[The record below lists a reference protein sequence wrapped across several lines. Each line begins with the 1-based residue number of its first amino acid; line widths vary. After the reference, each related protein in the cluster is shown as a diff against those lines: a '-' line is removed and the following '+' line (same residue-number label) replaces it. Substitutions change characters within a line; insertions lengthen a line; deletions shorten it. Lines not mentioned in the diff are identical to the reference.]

1 MTALTISH
9 LTHRYGKTLALDD
22 LSLTLPRGLT
32 VGLIGPDGVGKS
44 TLLGLIAGVR
54 AIQHGELHV
63 LGGDMR
69 QPADRLALS
78 HRIAYM
84 PQGLGRNLYPTLSV
98 YENIDFHAR
107 LFGLPAGERRA
118 RIRRLLDATGLA
130 PFPDRATGKLSGGM
144 KQKASLC
151 CALVH
156 SPDLLILDEPT
167 TGVDPL
173 SRRQFWALVRD
184 LQRETAGMTVLVAT
198 AYIEEA
204 EPFAQLWAMDAGKLL
219 VNAPTREVMAGH
231 ADLEEAYIRL
241 LPPEKQQ
248 GTGGLDLTPF
258 VPDPSLPPAI
268 EAHHLTKRFGDF
280 TSVDDVSFTIQQ
292 GEIFGFLGS
301 NGCGKSTTM
310 KMLTGL
316 LQATSGTAEL
326 LGAPVDAGSVAT
338 RMRVGYMSQAFSLYE
353 ELTVRQN
360 LTLHARLYRLG
371 ARGKAAIR
379 DALTQFDLADVADV
393 KPAAL
398 PLGIRQRL
406 QLAAACLHRPEVLI
420 LDEPTSGV
428 DPAARDMFWRHL
440 LRMSREDKI
449 TIFVTTHFMNEAARC
464 DRISFMH
471 QGRVLAV
478 GTPAELVAQYQAP
491 NLEEAFVQYLLLD
504 EAAQKHASAGTE
516 FLPAPTPT
524 LPHGGGSLSVEE
536 SPAVA
541 ESPAITIDNTS
552 AAAQSPAV
560 LPPPSQRSAAGEGW
574 GGGSARIPAS
584 DVETSS
590 DTTADESPTAPAS
603 PAILPP
609 SPCGG
614 GDGGGVRPHTAD
626 VHSSTDVGR
635 PFMADIE
642 NVGHK
647 CPTYDTA
654 DETLTSVP
662 RVTPPQPSPT
672 GGGSLSVEEGASGSP
687 NSDGEPP
694 AITIDN
700 TPTAPA
706 SPAILPPPS
715 QRSAA
720 GEGWGGGSVRISS
733 ADVETS
739 STTTANE
746 PPTAAPSPTEL
757 PPPPVGE
764 GWGGG
769 SKKSSVASFMSAETA
784 STTEEGLGGGSDRV
798 SATEAETTS
807 QETPAETT
815 PRVPLVTPPQPSP
828 TGGGGLTV
836 EESASAKAAATLPPP
851 QPSPA
856 ADAGA
861 SCEGGGYSAEEL
873 IAADEPPTTIS
884 DTPTTAQ
891 TPADLPPPPQ
901 RSAAGEGRG
910 GGSAHISTADVETS
924 STTTANEPPTVA
936 QSPTVLP
943 PPPVGEGWG
952 GGSKPTSVASFLNDA
967 ISVPETSSAEAT
979 ATLPPPPPSPAAD
992 AGASCEGGSY
1002 SFLPWLAT
1010 IRTFAIRE
1018 GKELLRDHVRT
1029 FFALFGPVILMTAVT
1044 WGVSFDVGNLAFA
1057 VRDRDQS
1064 AESRAIVEYFAGSSQ
1079 FHPLPPLTADAD
1091 IDTALESS
1099 SAKMIIDIPPSF
1111 GRDLL
1116 RGARPEI
1123 GFYLDGAESFNAASL
1138 TGYIASILGDYAR
1151 DQARAHGIALPPDA
1165 AQLVPRFRY
1174 NPDFKSILAIAP
1186 GVLMLALSLFPAMM
1200 AAVGVVREREI
1211 GSIANFY
1218 ASPASRLQFL
1228 LGKQLPYLAAA
1239 MLSFLILYLMMRYWF
1254 GVPLNGSAAALLSGT
1269 LLMCATT
1276 TATGLLVS
1284 CFTRSQVAAIFITA
1298 VGTVMPAMSFSGFLV
1313 PVSSLQGGAY
1323 IMGKILPSAWYA
1335 NLTTG
1340 TFTKGLGYP
1349 ELMREHLI
1357 LGSYY
1362 LLLLALA
1369 TANLKKQER

>member
-1 MTALTISH
+1 M
-9 LTHRYGKTLALDD
+9 
-22 LSLTLPRGLT
+22 
-32 VGLIGPDGVGKS
+32 
-44 TLLGLIAGVR
+44 
-54 AIQHGELHV
+54 
-63 LGGDMR
+63 
-69 QPADRLALS
+69 
-78 HRIAYM
+78 
-84 PQGLGRNLYPTLSV
+84 
-98 YENIDFHAR
+98 
-107 LFGLPAGERRA
+107 
-118 RIRRLLDATGLA
+118 
-130 PFPDRATGKLSGGM
+130 
-144 KQKASLC
+144 
-151 CALVH
+151 
-156 SPDLLILDEPT
+156 
-167 TGVDPL
+167 
-173 SRRQFWALVRD
+173 
-184 LQRETAGMTVLVAT
+184 
-198 AYIEEA
+198 
-204 EPFAQLWAMDAGKLL
+204 
-219 VNAPTREVMAGH
+219 
-231 ADLEEAYIRL
+231 
-241 LPPEKQQ
+241 
-248 GTGGLDLTPF
+248 TPF
-258 VPDPSLPPAI
+258 VADPSLPPAI
-268 EAHHLTKRFGDF
+268 EAHGLTKRFGDF
-280 TSVDDVSFTIQQ
+280 TSVDNVSFTIQQ

-360 LTLHARLYRLG
+360 LALHARLYRLG
-371 ARGKAAIR
+371 ARSKAAIR

-504 EAAQKHASAGTE
+504 EAAQKEKAGE
-516 FLPAPTPT
+516 TPT
-524 LPHGGGSLSVEE
+524 
-536 SPAVA
+536 
-541 ESPAITIDNTS
+541 
-552 AAAQSPAV
+552 AAQSPAVLPPPLQRSAAGEGWGGGSVRTSSADVETSSATTPNEPPTAAQSPTVLPPPPVGEGWGGGSKKSSVASFTSAETASTTEEGLEGGSEHAPTTNAGLHSDTESAPPQAVNPSLPRPSPTGGGGLTVEEGTSDSTISDNEPPAITAGDTPTAAQSSTDLPPPQPSPAADASASCEGGGYTATESATANEPPAIIADDTPTAAQSPTV

-574 GGGSARIPAS
+574 GGGSARISSA

-590 DTTADESPTAPAS
+590 AITANEPPTAAQSPT
-603 PAILPP
+603 
-609 SPCGG
+609 
-614 GDGGGVRPHTAD
+614 V
-626 VHSSTDVGR
+626 
-635 PFMADIE
+635 
-642 NVGHK
+642 
-647 CPTYDTA
+647 
-654 DETLTSVP
+654 
-662 RVTPPQPSPT
+662 Q
-672 GGGSLSVEEGASGSP
+672 
-687 NSDGEPP
+687 
-694 AITIDN
+694 
-700 TPTAPA
+700 
-706 SPAILPPPS
+706 PPPS

-720 GEGWGGGSVRISS
+720 GEGWGGSSARISS

-739 STTTANE
+739 SATTANE
-746 PPTAAPSPTEL
+746 PPTAAPSPAEL

-764 GWGGG
+764 GGGGG
-769 SKKSSVASFMSAETA
+769 SKQSSAASFQS
-784 STTEEGLGGGSDRV
+784 L
-798 SATEAETTS
+798 
-807 QETPAETT
+807 
-815 PRVPLVTPPQPSP
+815 
-828 TGGGGLTV
+828 
-836 EESASAKAAATLPPP
+836 
-851 QPSPA
+851 
-856 ADAGA
+856 
-861 SCEGGGYSAEEL
+861 
-873 IAADEPPTTIS
+873 
-884 DTPTTAQ
+884 
-891 TPADLPPPPQ
+891 
-901 RSAAGEGRG
+901 RG
-910 GGSAHISTADVETS
+910 
-924 STTTANEPPTVA
+924 
-936 QSPTVLP
+936 
-943 PPPVGEGWG
+943 
-952 GGSKPTSVASFLNDA
+952 
-967 ISVPETSSAEAT
+967 
-979 ATLPPPPPSPAAD
+979 
-992 AGASCEGGSY
+992 
-1002 SFLPWLAT
+1002 WLAT

-1044 WGVSFDVGNLAFA
+1044 WGVSFDIGNLAFA

-1079 FHPLPPLTADAD
+1079 FHQLPPLTADAD
-1091 IDTALESS
+1091 IDAALESS

-1123 GFYLDGAESFNAASL
+1123 GFYLDGAESFNASNL

-1151 DQARAHGIALPPDA
+1151 DQAHAHGTRLPPDA
-1165 AQLVPRFRY
+1165 TQLVPRFRY

-1340 TFTKGLGYP
+1340 TFVKGLGYP
-1349 ELMREHLI
+1349 DLVREHFI
-1357 LGSYY
+1357 LGGYY
-1362 LLLLALA
+1362 LIILTLAVL
-1369 TANLKKQER
+1369 NLKKQER

>member
-44 TLLGLIAGVR
+44 TLLALIAGVR
-54 AIQHGELHV
+54 RIQSGELHV

-69 QPADRLALS
+69 KPADRQALS

-107 LFGLPAGERRA
+107 LFGLPARERRA
-118 RIRRLLDATGLA
+118 RIARLLEATGLA

-156 SPDLLILDEPT
+156 APDLLILDEPT

-173 SRRQFWALVRD
+173 SRRQFWALVAD

-231 ADLEEAYIRL
+231 ANLEDAYIRL

-258 VPDPSLPPAI
+258 VADPSLPPAI

-280 TSVDDVSFTIQQ
+280 TSVDNVSFTIQQ

-360 LTLHARLYRLG
+360 LALHARLYRLG
-371 ARGKAAIR
+371 ARSKAAIR

-393 KPAAL
+393 KPSAL

-516 FLPAPTPT
+516 FPPAPTPT
-524 LPHGGGSLSVEE
+524 LPHGGGGLTVEE
-536 SPAVA
+536 GTSDSTISDNEP
-541 ESPAITIDNTS
+541 PAITAGDTPT
-552 AAAQSPAV
+552 AAQSSTDLPPPQPSPAADASASCEGGGYTATESATANEPPAIVTGDTPTTAPSPAV
-560 LPPPSQRSAAGEGW
+560 LPPPLQRSAAGEGW
-574 GGGSARIPAS
+574 GGGSARI
-584 DVETSS
+584 
-590 DTTADESPTAPAS
+590 
-603 PAILPP
+603 
-609 SPCGG
+609 
-614 GDGGGVRPHTAD
+614 
-626 VHSSTDVGR
+626 
-635 PFMADIE
+635 
-642 NVGHK
+642 
-647 CPTYDTA
+647 
-654 DETLTSVP
+654 
-662 RVTPPQPSPT
+662 
-672 GGGSLSVEEGASGSP
+672 
-687 NSDGEPP
+687 
-694 AITIDN
+694 
-700 TPTAPA
+700 
-706 SPAILPPPS
+706 
-715 QRSAA
+715 
-720 GEGWGGGSVRISS
+720 SS

-739 STTTANE
+739 SATTANE
-746 PPTAAPSPTEL
+746 PPTAAQSPTVQ

-784 STTEEGLGGGSDRV
+784 STTEEGLEGGSEHAPTTNAGLHSDTE
-798 SATEAETTS
+798 SA
-807 QETPAETT
+807 
-815 PRVPLVTPPQPSP
+815 PPQAVNPSLPPPRPYP

-836 EESASAKAAATLPPP
+836 EEGTSDSTISDNEPPAITAGDTPTAAQSSTDLPPP

-856 ADAGA
+856 ADASA
-861 SCEGGGYSAEEL
+861 SCEGGGYTATESAT
-873 IAADEPPTTIS
+873 ANEPPAIIAD
-884 DTPTTAQ
+884 DTPTTAPS
-891 TPADLPPPPQ
+891 PA
-901 RSAAGEGRG
+901 E
-910 GGSAHISTADVETS
+910 
-924 STTTANEPPTVA
+924 
-936 QSPTVLP
+936 LP
-943 PPPVGEGWG
+943 PPPVGEGGG
-952 GGSKPTSVASFLNDA
+952 GGSKQSSAASFQSLR
-967 ISVPETSSAEAT
+967 
-979 ATLPPPPPSPAAD
+979 
-992 AGASCEGGSY
+992 G
-1002 SFLPWLAT
+1002 WLAT

-1064 AESRAIVEYFAGSSQ
+1064 AESRAITEYFSGSPH
-1079 FHPLPPLTADAD
+1079 FRELPPLAADTD
-1091 IDTALESS
+1091 IDAALESS
-1099 SAKMIIDIPPSF
+1099 SAKMVIDIPPAF

-1116 RGARPEI
+1116 RGTRPEI
-1123 GFYLDGAESFNAASL
+1123 GFYLDGAESFNASNL

-1151 DQARAHGIALPPDA
+1151 DQAHAHGIRLPPDA

-1340 TFTKGLGYP
+1340 TFVKGLGYP
-1349 ELMREHLI
+1349 DLVREHLI
-1357 LGSYY
+1357 LGGYY
-1362 LLLLALA
+1362 LIILTLAVL
-1369 TANLKKQER
+1369 NLKKQER

>member
-9 LTHRYGKTLALDD
+9 LTHRYGKTLALND

-44 TLLGLIAGVR
+44 TLLALIAGVR
-54 AIQHGELHV
+54 RIQSGELHV

-69 QPADRLALS
+69 KPADRQALS

-107 LFGLPAGERRA
+107 LFGLPARERRA
-118 RIRRLLDATGLA
+118 RIARLLEATGLA

-144 KQKASLC
+144 EQKASLC

-156 SPDLLILDEPT
+156 APDLLILDEPT

-173 SRRQFWALVRD
+173 SRRQFWALVAD
-184 LQRETAGMTVLVAT
+184 LQRETVGMTVLVAT

-231 ADLEEAYIRL
+231 TNLEDAYIRL

-258 VPDPSLPPAI
+258 VADPRLPPAI
-268 EAHHLTKRFGDF
+268 EAHGLTKRFGDF
-280 TSVDDVSFTIQQ
+280 TSVDNVSFTIQQ

-360 LTLHARLYRLG
+360 LALHARLYRLG
-371 ARGKAAIR
+371 ARSKAAIR

-504 EAAQKHASAGTE
+504 EAAQKEKAGE
-516 FLPAPTPT
+516 TPT
-524 LPHGGGSLSVEE
+524 
-536 SPAVA
+536 
-541 ESPAITIDNTS
+541 
-552 AAAQSPAV
+552 AAQSPAV
-560 LPPPSQRSAAGEGW
+560 LPPPLQRSAAGEGW
-574 GGGSARIPAS
+574 GGGSVRTSSA

-590 DTTADESPTAPAS
+590 ATTANEPSTAAPSPTE
-603 PAILPP
+603 LPP
-609 SPCGG
+609 PPVGEGRGG
-614 GDGGGVRPHTAD
+614 GSKKSSVASFMSAETASTTEEGLGGGSEHAPTTNAGL
-626 VHSSTDVGR
+626 HS
-635 PFMADIE
+635 
-642 NVGHK
+642 
-647 CPTYDTA
+647 DTESA
-654 DETLTSVP
+654 
-662 RVTPPQPSPT
+662 PPQAVNPSLPPPRPSPT
-672 GGGSLSVEEGASGSP
+672 GGGGFTVEESASAEAAATLPPPQPSP
-687 NSDGEPP
+687 AADASASCEGGGYTATESATANEPP
-694 AITIDN
+694 AIIADD
-700 TPTAPA
+700 TPTAA
-706 SPAILPPPS
+706 QSPTVQPPPS

-739 STTTANE
+739 SATTANE
-746 PPTAAPSPTEL
+746 PPTAAQSPTVL
-757 PPPPVGE
+757 PPPSQRSAAGE

-769 SKKSSVASFMSAETA
+769 SARISS
-784 STTEEGLGGGSDRV
+784 
-798 SATEAETTS
+798 
-807 QETPAETT
+807 
-815 PRVPLVTPPQPSP
+815 
-828 TGGGGLTV
+828 
-836 EESASAKAAATLPPP
+836 
-851 QPSPA
+851 
-856 ADAGA
+856 
-861 SCEGGGYSAEEL
+861 
-873 IAADEPPTTIS
+873 
-884 DTPTTAQ
+884 
-891 TPADLPPPPQ
+891 
-901 RSAAGEGRG
+901 
-910 GGSAHISTADVETS
+910 ADVETS
-924 STTTANEPPTVA
+924 SATTANEPPTAA

-943 PPPVGEGWG
+943 PPPVGEGGG
-952 GGSKPTSVASFLNDA
+952 GGSKQSSAASFQSLR
-967 ISVPETSSAEAT
+967 
-979 ATLPPPPPSPAAD
+979 
-992 AGASCEGGSY
+992 G
-1002 SFLPWLAT
+1002 WLAT

-1079 FHPLPPLTADAD
+1079 FHQLPPLTADAD

-1116 RGARPEI
+1116 RGERPEI

-1151 DQARAHGIALPPDA
+1151 DQAHAHGIRLPPDA

-1254 GVPLNGSAAALLSGT
+1254 GVPLNGSAAALLTGT

-1340 TFTKGLGYP
+1340 TFVKGLGYP
-1349 ELMREHLI
+1349 DLVREHFI
-1357 LGSYY
+1357 LGGYY
-1362 LLLLALA
+1362 LIILTLAVL
-1369 TANLKKQER
+1369 NLKKQER

>member
-9 LTHRYGKTLALDD
+9 LTHRYGKTLALND

-44 TLLGLIAGVR
+44 TLLALIAGVR
-54 AIQHGELHV
+54 RIQSGELHV

-69 QPADRLALS
+69 KPADRQALS

-107 LFGLPAGERRA
+107 LFGLPARERRA
-118 RIRRLLDATGLA
+118 RIARLLEATGLA

-156 SPDLLILDEPT
+156 APDLLILDEPT

-173 SRRQFWALVRD
+173 SRRQFWALVAD

-231 ADLEEAYIRL
+231 TNLEDAYIRL

-258 VPDPSLPPAI
+258 VADPSLPPAI
-268 EAHHLTKRFGDF
+268 EAHGLTKRFGDF
-280 TSVDDVSFTIQQ
+280 TSVDNVSFTIQQ

-360 LTLHARLYRLG
+360 LALHARLYRLG
-371 ARGKAAIR
+371 ARSKAAIR

-393 KPAAL
+393 KPSAL

-504 EAAQKHASAGTE
+504 EAAQKEKAGE
-516 FLPAPTPT
+516 TPT
-524 LPHGGGSLSVEE
+524 
-536 SPAVA
+536 
-541 ESPAITIDNTS
+541 
-552 AAAQSPAV
+552 AAPSPAV
-560 LPPPSQRSAAGEGW
+560 LPP
-574 GGGSARIPAS
+574 
-584 DVETSS
+584 
-590 DTTADESPTAPAS
+590 
-603 PAILPP
+603 LP
-609 SPCGG
+609 
-614 GDGGGVRPHTAD
+614 V
-626 VHSSTDVGR
+626 
-635 PFMADIE
+635 
-642 NVGHK
+642 
-647 CPTYDTA
+647 
-654 DETLTSVP
+654 
-662 RVTPPQPSPT
+662 
-672 GGGSLSVEEGASGSP
+672 
-687 NSDGEPP
+687 
-694 AITIDN
+694 
-700 TPTAPA
+700 
-706 SPAILPPPS
+706 
-715 QRSAA
+715 

-739 STTTANE
+739 AATTANE

-784 STTEEGLGGGSDRV
+784 STTEEGLGGGSEHAPTTNAGLHSDTE
-798 SATEAETTS
+798 SA
-807 QETPAETT
+807 
-815 PRVPLVTPPQPSP
+815 PPQAVNPSLPPPRPSP
-828 TGGGGLTV
+828 TGGGGFTV
-836 EESASAKAAATLPPP
+836 EESASAEAAATLPPP

-856 ADAGA
+856 ADASA
-861 SCEGGGYSAEEL
+861 SCEGGGYTATESA
-873 IAADEPPTTIS
+873 
-884 DTPTTAQ
+884 
-891 TPADLPPPPQ
+891 
-901 RSAAGEGRG
+901 
-910 GGSAHISTADVETS
+910 
-924 STTTANEPPTVA
+924 TANEPSAIIADDTPTAA

-943 PPPVGEGWG
+943 PPSQRSAAGEGWG
-952 GGSKPTSVASFLNDA
+952 GSSAR
-967 ISVPETSSAEAT
+967 ISSADVETSAATTANEPPTAAPPPAE
-979 ATLPPPPPSPAAD
+979 LPPPPV
-992 AGASCEGGSY
+992 GEGGGGGSKQSSAA
-1002 SFLPWLAT
+1002 SFQSLRGWLAT

-1079 FHPLPPLTADAD
+1079 FHQLPPLTADAD
-1091 IDTALESS
+1091 IDAALESS
-1099 SAKMIIDIPPSF
+1099 SAKMIIDIPPAF

-1123 GFYLDGAESFNAASL
+1123 GFYLDGAESFNASNL

-1151 DQARAHGIALPPDA
+1151 DQAHAHGIRLPPDA

-1254 GVPLNGSAAALLSGT
+1254 GVPLNGSAAALLTGT

-1340 TFTKGLGYP
+1340 TFVKGLGY
-1349 ELMREHLI
+1349 LDLVREHLI
-1357 LGSYY
+1357 LGGYY
-1362 LLLLALA
+1362 LIILTLAVL
-1369 TANLKKQER
+1369 NLKKQER

>member
-9 LTHRYGKTLALDD
+9 LTHRYGKTLALND

-44 TLLGLIAGVR
+44 TLLALIAGVR
-54 AIQHGELHV
+54 RIQSGELHV

-69 QPADRLALS
+69 KPADRQALS

-107 LFGLPAGERRA
+107 LFGLPARERRA
-118 RIRRLLDATGLA
+118 RIARLLEATGLA

-156 SPDLLILDEPT
+156 APDLLILDEPT

-173 SRRQFWALVRD
+173 SRRQFWALVAD

-231 ADLEEAYIRL
+231 TNLEDAYIRL

-258 VPDPSLPPAI
+258 VPDPRLPPAI
-268 EAHHLTKRFGDF
+268 EAHGLTKRFGDF
-280 TSVDDVSFTIQQ
+280 TSVDNVSFTIQQ

-360 LTLHARLYRLG
+360 LALHARLYRLG
-371 ARGKAAIR
+371 ARSKAAIKE
-379 DALTQFDLADVADV
+379 ALEQFDLADVADV
-393 KPAAL
+393 KPSAL

-524 LPHGGGSLSVEE
+524 LPHGGGGLTVEE
-536 SPAVA
+536 GTSDSTISDNEPPTIIASDTPTAAQSSTDLPPPQPSPAA
-541 ESPAITIDNTS
+541 DASASCEGGGYTATESATANEPPAIIADDTPT
-552 AAAQSPAV
+552 AAQSPTV

-574 GGGSARIPAS
+574 GGGSARI
-584 DVETSS
+584 
-590 DTTADESPTAPAS
+590 
-603 PAILPP
+603 
-609 SPCGG
+609 
-614 GDGGGVRPHTAD
+614 
-626 VHSSTDVGR
+626 
-635 PFMADIE
+635 
-642 NVGHK
+642 
-647 CPTYDTA
+647 
-654 DETLTSVP
+654 
-662 RVTPPQPSPT
+662 
-672 GGGSLSVEEGASGSP
+672 
-687 NSDGEPP
+687 
-694 AITIDN
+694 
-700 TPTAPA
+700 
-706 SPAILPPPS
+706 
-715 QRSAA
+715 
-720 GEGWGGGSVRISS
+720 SS

-739 STTTANE
+739 SATTANE
-746 PPTAAPSPTEL
+746 PPTAAPPPAEL

-764 GWGGG
+764 GGGGG
-769 SKKSSVASFMSAETA
+769 SKQSSAASFQS
-784 STTEEGLGGGSDRV
+784 L
-798 SATEAETTS
+798 
-807 QETPAETT
+807 
-815 PRVPLVTPPQPSP
+815 
-828 TGGGGLTV
+828 
-836 EESASAKAAATLPPP
+836 
-851 QPSPA
+851 
-856 ADAGA
+856 
-861 SCEGGGYSAEEL
+861 
-873 IAADEPPTTIS
+873 
-884 DTPTTAQ
+884 
-891 TPADLPPPPQ
+891 
-901 RSAAGEGRG
+901 RG
-910 GGSAHISTADVETS
+910 
-924 STTTANEPPTVA
+924 
-936 QSPTVLP
+936 
-943 PPPVGEGWG
+943 
-952 GGSKPTSVASFLNDA
+952 
-967 ISVPETSSAEAT
+967 
-979 ATLPPPPPSPAAD
+979 
-992 AGASCEGGSY
+992 
-1002 SFLPWLAT
+1002 WLAT

-1079 FHPLPPLTADAD
+1079 FHQLPPLAADAD

-1099 SAKMIIDIPPSF
+1099 AAKMIIDIPPSF

-1123 GFYLDGAESFNAASL
+1123 GFYLDGAESFNASNL

-1151 DQARAHGIALPPDA
+1151 DQAHAHGIRLPPDA

-1340 TFTKGLGYP
+1340 TFVKGLGYP
-1349 ELMREHLI
+1349 DLVREHLI

>member
-44 TLLGLIAGVR
+44 TLLALIAGVR
-54 AIQHGELHV
+54 RIQSGELHV

-69 QPADRLALS
+69 KPADRQALS

-107 LFGLPAGERRA
+107 LFGLPARERRA
-118 RIRRLLDATGLA
+118 RIARLLEATGLA

-144 KQKASLC
+144 KHKASLC

-156 SPDLLILDEPT
+156 APDLLILDEPT

-173 SRRQFWALVRD
+173 SRRQFWALVAD

-231 ADLEEAYIRL
+231 ANLEEAYIRL

-258 VPDPSLPPAI
+258 VPDPRLPPAI
-268 EAHHLTKRFGDF
+268 EAHGLTKRFGDF
-280 TSVDDVSFTIQQ
+280 TSVDNVSFTIQQ

-360 LTLHARLYRLG
+360 LALHARLYRLG
-371 ARGKAAIR
+371 ARSKAAIR

-524 LPHGGGSLSVEE
+524 LPHGGGGLTVEE
-536 SPAVA
+536 GTSDSTISDNEPPTIIVSDTPTAAQSSTDLPPPQPSPAA
-541 ESPAITIDNTS
+541 DASASCEGGGYTATESATANEPPAIVTGDTPT
-552 AAAQSPAV
+552 AAQSPTV
-560 LPPPSQRSAAGEGW
+560 QPPPSQRSAAGEGW
-574 GGGSARIPAS
+574 GGGSARI
-584 DVETSS
+584 
-590 DTTADESPTAPAS
+590 
-603 PAILPP
+603 
-609 SPCGG
+609 
-614 GDGGGVRPHTAD
+614 
-626 VHSSTDVGR
+626 
-635 PFMADIE
+635 
-642 NVGHK
+642 
-647 CPTYDTA
+647 
-654 DETLTSVP
+654 
-662 RVTPPQPSPT
+662 
-672 GGGSLSVEEGASGSP
+672 
-687 NSDGEPP
+687 
-694 AITIDN
+694 
-700 TPTAPA
+700 
-706 SPAILPPPS
+706 
-715 QRSAA
+715 
-720 GEGWGGGSVRISS
+720 SS

-739 STTTANE
+739 SATTANE
-746 PPTAAPSPTEL
+746 PPTAAPSPAEL

-764 GWGGG
+764 GGGGG
-769 SKKSSVASFMSAETA
+769 SKQSSAASFQS
-784 STTEEGLGGGSDRV
+784 L
-798 SATEAETTS
+798 
-807 QETPAETT
+807 
-815 PRVPLVTPPQPSP
+815 
-828 TGGGGLTV
+828 
-836 EESASAKAAATLPPP
+836 
-851 QPSPA
+851 
-856 ADAGA
+856 
-861 SCEGGGYSAEEL
+861 
-873 IAADEPPTTIS
+873 
-884 DTPTTAQ
+884 
-891 TPADLPPPPQ
+891 
-901 RSAAGEGRG
+901 RG
-910 GGSAHISTADVETS
+910 
-924 STTTANEPPTVA
+924 
-936 QSPTVLP
+936 
-943 PPPVGEGWG
+943 
-952 GGSKPTSVASFLNDA
+952 
-967 ISVPETSSAEAT
+967 
-979 ATLPPPPPSPAAD
+979 
-992 AGASCEGGSY
+992 
-1002 SFLPWLAT
+1002 WLAT

-1064 AESRAIVEYFAGSSQ
+1064 AESRAITEYFSGSPH
-1079 FHPLPPLTADAD
+1079 FRELPPLAADAD
-1091 IDTALESS
+1091 IDAALESS
-1099 SAKMIIDIPPSF
+1099 SAKMVIDIPP
-1111 GRDLL
+1111 
-1116 RGARPEI
+1116 A
-1123 GFYLDGAESFNAASL
+1123 NASNL

-1151 DQARAHGIALPPDA
+1151 DQAHAHGIRLPPDA

-1254 GVPLNGSAAALLSGT
+1254 GVPLNGSAAALLTGT

-1340 TFTKGLGYP
+1340 TFVKGLGYP
-1349 ELMREHLI
+1349 DLVREHFI
-1357 LGSYY
+1357 LGGYY
-1362 LLLLALA
+1362 LIILTLAVL
-1369 TANLKKQER
+1369 NLKKQER

>member
-1 MTALTISH
+1 MTALTIEH

-54 AIQHGELHV
+54 QLQQGELHV

-69 QPADRLALS
+69 KPADRLALS

-107 LFGLPAGERRA
+107 LFGLPARERRA

-173 SRRQFWALVRD
+173 SRRQFWALVHD
-184 LQRETAGMTVLVAT
+184 LQQETAGMTVLVAT

-231 ADLEEAYIRL
+231 ANLEEAYIRL

-258 VPDPSLPPAI
+258 VADPSLPPAI

-371 ARGKAAIR
+371 ARGKAAIKE
-379 DALTQFDLADVADV
+379 ALEQFDLVDVADT
-393 KPAAL
+393 KPATL

-471 QGRVLAV
+471 QGRVLAI
-478 GTPAELVAQYQAP
+478 GTPAELVAQYHAP

-504 EAAQKHASAGTE
+504 EAARKNATE
-516 FLPAPTPT
+516 TETTP
-524 LPHGGGSLSVEE
+524 H
-536 SPAVA
+536 
-541 ESPAITIDNTS
+541 
-552 AAAQSPAV
+552 
-560 LPPPSQRSAAGEGW
+560 
-574 GGGSARIPAS
+574 
-584 DVETSS
+584 ETSTE
-590 DTTADESPTAPAS
+590 TTP
-603 PAILPP
+603 
-609 SPCGG
+609 
-614 GDGGGVRPHTAD
+614 
-626 VHSSTDVGR
+626 
-635 PFMADIE
+635 
-642 NVGHK
+642 
-647 CPTYDTA
+647 
-654 DETLTSVP
+654 SVP
-662 RVTPPQPSPT
+662 PVTPPQPFLSLRASCSSPT
-672 GGGSLSVEEGASGSP
+672 GGGSLSVEEG
-687 NSDGEPP
+687 
-694 AITIDN
+694 T
-700 TPTAPA
+700 
-706 SPAILPPPS
+706 
-715 QRSAA
+715 
-720 GEGWGGGSVRISS
+720 
-733 ADVETS
+733 
-739 STTTANE
+739 
-746 PPTAAPSPTEL
+746 
-757 PPPPVGE
+757 
-764 GWGGG
+764 
-769 SKKSSVASFMSAETA
+769 SAE
-784 STTEEGLGGGSDRV
+784 
-798 SATEAETTS
+798 
-807 QETPAETT
+807 
-815 PRVPLVTPPQPSP
+815 
-828 TGGGGLTV
+828 
-836 EESASAKAAATLPPP
+836 AAATLPPP

-910 GGSAHISTADVETS
+910 GGIVRISSADVETS
-924 STTTANEPPTVA
+924 SATTANEPPTA
-936 QSPTVLP
+936 APSPAELP
-943 PPPVGEGWG
+943 PPPVGEGGG
-952 GGSKPTSVASFLNDA
+952 GGSKKSSAASFQSLR
-967 ISVPETSSAEAT
+967 
-979 ATLPPPPPSPAAD
+979 
-992 AGASCEGGSY
+992 G
-1002 SFLPWLAT
+1002 WLAT

-1044 WGVSFDVGNLAFA
+1044 WGVSFDVGSLAFA

-1064 AESRAIVEYFAGSSQ
+1064 AESRSIVKYFAGSSQ
-1079 FHPLPPLTADAD
+1079 FHPLPALAQDAD
-1091 IDTALESS
+1091 IDAVLESS
-1099 SAKMIIDIPPSF
+1099 NAKMIINIPPSF

-1116 RGARPEI
+1116 RGERPEI
-1123 GFYLDGAESFNAASL
+1123 GFYLDGAESFNASNL

-1151 DQARAHGIALPPDA
+1151 DQARAHGISLPPDA

-1239 MLSFLILYLMMRYWF
+1239 MTSFLILYLMMRYWF
-1254 GVPLNGSAAALLSGT
+1254 GVPLNGSAAALISGT
-1269 LLMCATT
+1269 FLMCCTT

-1323 IMGKILPSAWYA
+1323 VMGKILPSAWYA

-1349 ELMREHLI
+1349 ELYREHLI

-1369 TANLKKQER
+1369 TLNLKKQER

>member
-9 LTHRYGKTLALDD
+9 LTHRYGKTLALND

-44 TLLGLIAGVR
+44 TLLALIAGVR
-54 AIQHGELHV
+54 RIQSGELHV

-69 QPADRLALS
+69 KPADRQALS

-107 LFGLPAGERRA
+107 LFGLPARERRA
-118 RIRRLLDATGLA
+118 RIARLLEATGLA

-156 SPDLLILDEPT
+156 APDLLILDEPT

-173 SRRQFWALVRD
+173 SRRQFWALVAD

-231 ADLEEAYIRL
+231 THLEDAYIRL

-258 VPDPSLPPAI
+258 VADPSLPPAI
-268 EAHHLTKRFGDF
+268 EAHGLTKRFGDF
-280 TSVDDVSFTIQQ
+280 TSVDNVSFTIQQ

-360 LTLHARLYRLG
+360 LALHARLYRLG
-371 ARGKAAIR
+371 ARSKAAIR

-516 FLPAPTPT
+516 FPPAPTPT
-524 LPHGGGSLSVEE
+524 LPHGGGGLTVEE
-536 SPAVA
+536 GTSD
-541 ESPAITIDNTS
+541 STISDNEPPTIIAS
-552 AAAQSPAV
+552 DTPTAAQS
-560 LPPPSQRSAAGEGW
+560 
-574 GGGSARIPAS
+574 
-584 DVETSS
+584 
-590 DTTADESPTAPAS
+590 
-603 PAILPP
+603 
-609 SPCGG
+609 
-614 GDGGGVRPHTAD
+614 
-626 VHSSTDVGR
+626 STDL
-635 PFMADIE
+635 P
-642 NVGHK
+642 
-647 CPTYDTA
+647 
-654 DETLTSVP
+654 
-662 RVTPPQPSPT
+662 PPQPSPAADASASCE
-672 GGGSLSVEEGASGSP
+672 GGGYTATESATA
-687 NSDGEPP
+687 NEPP
-694 AITIDN
+694 AIIASDTPTTAQSSTDLPPPQPSPAADASASCEGGGYTATESATANEPPAIIADD
-700 TPTAPA
+700 TPTAAP
-706 SPAILPPPS
+706 SPTVLPPPS

-739 STTTANE
+739 SATTANE
-746 PPTAAPSPTEL
+746 PPTAAQSPTVLPPPSQRSAAGEGWGGGSVRISSADVETSSATTANELPTAAPSPAEL

-764 GWGGG
+764 GGGGG
-769 SKKSSVASFMSAETA
+769 SKQSSAASFQS
-784 STTEEGLGGGSDRV
+784 L
-798 SATEAETTS
+798 
-807 QETPAETT
+807 
-815 PRVPLVTPPQPSP
+815 
-828 TGGGGLTV
+828 
-836 EESASAKAAATLPPP
+836 
-851 QPSPA
+851 
-856 ADAGA
+856 
-861 SCEGGGYSAEEL
+861 
-873 IAADEPPTTIS
+873 
-884 DTPTTAQ
+884 
-891 TPADLPPPPQ
+891 
-901 RSAAGEGRG
+901 RG
-910 GGSAHISTADVETS
+910 
-924 STTTANEPPTVA
+924 
-936 QSPTVLP
+936 
-943 PPPVGEGWG
+943 
-952 GGSKPTSVASFLNDA
+952 
-967 ISVPETSSAEAT
+967 
-979 ATLPPPPPSPAAD
+979 
-992 AGASCEGGSY
+992 
-1002 SFLPWLAT
+1002 WLAT

-1064 AESRAIVEYFAGSSQ
+1064 AESRAITEYFSGSPH
-1079 FHPLPPLTADAD
+1079 FRELPPLAADAD
-1091 IDTALESS
+1091 IDAALESS
-1099 SAKMIIDIPPSF
+1099 SAKMVIDIPPAF

-1116 RGARPEI
+1116 RGTRPEI
-1123 GFYLDGAESFNAASL
+1123 GFYLDGAESFNASNL

-1151 DQARAHGIALPPDA
+1151 DQAHAHGIRLPPDA

-1254 GVPLNGSAAALLSGT
+1254 GVPLNGSAAALLTGT

-1313 PVSSLQGGAY
+1313 PISSLQGGAY

-1340 TFTKGLGYP
+1340 TFVKGLGYP
-1349 ELMREHLI
+1349 DLVREHFI
-1357 LGSYY
+1357 LGGYY
-1362 LLLLALA
+1362 FIILTLAVL
-1369 TANLKKQER
+1369 NLKKQER

>member
-9 LTHRYGKTLALDD
+9 LTHRYGKTLALND

-44 TLLGLIAGVR
+44 TLLALIAGVR
-54 AIQHGELHV
+54 RIQSGELHV

-69 QPADRLALS
+69 KPADRQALS

-107 LFGLPAGERRA
+107 LFGLPARERHA
-118 RIRRLLDATGLA
+118 RIARLLEATGLA

-156 SPDLLILDEPT
+156 APDLLILDEPT

-231 ADLEEAYIRL
+231 ANLEAAYIRL

-258 VPDPSLPPAI
+258 VADPRLPPAI
-268 EAHHLTKRFGDF
+268 EAHGLTKRFGDF
-280 TSVDDVSFTIQQ
+280 TSVDNVSFTIQQ

-360 LTLHARLYRLG
+360 LALHARLYRLG
-371 ARGKAAIR
+371 ARSKAAIR

-393 KPAAL
+393 KPSAL

-504 EAAQKHASAGTE
+504 EAAQKEKAGE
-516 FLPAPTPT
+516 TPT
-524 LPHGGGSLSVEE
+524 AAQSPTVQPPPSQRSAAGEGWGGGSARISSADVETSSATTANEPPTAAPSPTELPPPPVGEGGGGGSKKSSVASFMSAETASTTEE
-536 SPAVA
+536 GLEGGSEHAPTTNAGLHSDTESAPPQAVNPSLPPPRPSPAA
-541 ESPAITIDNTS
+541 DASASCEGGGYTATESATANEPPAITASDTPTAAQSSTDLPPPQPSPAADASASCEGGGYTATESATANEPPAIVTGDTP
-552 AAAQSPAV
+552 AAAQSPTV

-574 GGGSARIPAS
+574 GGGSARISSA

-590 DTTADESPTAPAS
+590 ATTANEPPTAAQSPT
-603 PAILPP
+603 
-609 SPCGG
+609 
-614 GDGGGVRPHTAD
+614 V
-626 VHSSTDVGR
+626 
-635 PFMADIE
+635 
-642 NVGHK
+642 
-647 CPTYDTA
+647 
-654 DETLTSVP
+654 
-662 RVTPPQPSPT
+662 Q
-672 GGGSLSVEEGASGSP
+672 
-687 NSDGEPP
+687 
-694 AITIDN
+694 
-700 TPTAPA
+700 
-706 SPAILPPPS
+706 PPPS

-739 STTTANE
+739 SATTANE
-746 PPTAAPSPTEL
+746 PPTAAPSPAEL

-764 GWGGG
+764 GGGGG
-769 SKKSSVASFMSAETA
+769 SKQSSAASFQS
-784 STTEEGLGGGSDRV
+784 L
-798 SATEAETTS
+798 
-807 QETPAETT
+807 
-815 PRVPLVTPPQPSP
+815 
-828 TGGGGLTV
+828 
-836 EESASAKAAATLPPP
+836 
-851 QPSPA
+851 
-856 ADAGA
+856 
-861 SCEGGGYSAEEL
+861 
-873 IAADEPPTTIS
+873 
-884 DTPTTAQ
+884 
-891 TPADLPPPPQ
+891 
-901 RSAAGEGRG
+901 RG
-910 GGSAHISTADVETS
+910 
-924 STTTANEPPTVA
+924 
-936 QSPTVLP
+936 
-943 PPPVGEGWG
+943 
-952 GGSKPTSVASFLNDA
+952 
-967 ISVPETSSAEAT
+967 
-979 ATLPPPPPSPAAD
+979 
-992 AGASCEGGSY
+992 
-1002 SFLPWLAT
+1002 WLAT

-1079 FHPLPPLTADAD
+1079 FNQLPPLAADAD
-1091 IDTALESS
+1091 IDAALESS
-1099 SAKMIIDIPPSF
+1099 SAKMVIDIPPAF

-1123 GFYLDGAESFNAASL
+1123 GFYLDGAESFNASNL

-1151 DQARAHGIALPPDA
+1151 DQAHAHGIRLPPDA

-1254 GVPLNGSAAALLSGT
+1254 GVPLNGSAAALLTGT

-1340 TFTKGLGYP
+1340 TFVKGLGYP
-1349 ELMREHLI
+1349 DLVREHFI
-1357 LGSYY
+1357 LGGYY
-1362 LLLLALA
+1362 LIILTLAVL
-1369 TANLKKQER
+1369 NLKKQER

>member
-1 MTALTISH
+1 MTALTIEH

-44 TLLGLIAGVR
+44 TLLALIAGVR
-54 AIQHGELHV
+54 RIQSGALHV

-69 QPADRLALS
+69 KPADRLALS

-107 LFGLPAGERRA
+107 LFGLPARERRA
-118 RIRRLLDATGLA
+118 RIARLLDATGLA

-156 SPDLLILDEPT
+156 APDLLILDEPT

-173 SRRQFWALVRD
+173 SRRQFWALVSD

-231 ADLEEAYIRL
+231 ANLEEAYIRL

-258 VPDPSLPPAI
+258 APDPSLPPAI

-280 TSVDDVSFTIQQ
+280 TSVDDVSFTIEQ

-360 LTLHARLYRLG
+360 LALHARLYRLG
-371 ARGKAAIR
+371 ARSKTAIR
-379 DALTQFDLADVADV
+379 DALVQFELTDVADV

-504 EAAQKHASAGTE
+504 EAAQKEKAGEMVT
-516 FLPAPTPT
+516 
-524 LPHGGGSLSVEE
+524 
-536 SPAVA
+536 
-541 ESPAITIDNTS
+541 
-552 AAAQSPAV
+552 AAQS
-560 LPPPSQRSAAGEGW
+560 
-574 GGGSARIPAS
+574 
-584 DVETSS
+584 
-590 DTTADESPTAPAS
+590 
-603 PAILPP
+603 
-609 SPCGG
+609 
-614 GDGGGVRPHTAD
+614 
-626 VHSSTDVGR
+626 
-635 PFMADIE
+635 
-642 NVGHK
+642 
-647 CPTYDTA
+647 
-654 DETLTSVP
+654 
-662 RVTPPQPSPT
+662 
-672 GGGSLSVEEGASGSP
+672 
-687 NSDGEPP
+687 
-694 AITIDN
+694 
-700 TPTAPA
+700 
-706 SPAILPPPS
+706 
-715 QRSAA
+715 
-720 GEGWGGGSVRISS
+720 
-733 ADVETS
+733 
-739 STTTANE
+739 
-746 PPTAAPSPTEL
+746 
-757 PPPPVGE
+757 
-764 GWGGG
+764 
-769 SKKSSVASFMSAETA
+769 SAE
-784 STTEEGLGGGSDRV
+784 
-798 SATEAETTS
+798 
-807 QETPAETT
+807 
-815 PRVPLVTPPQPSP
+815 
-828 TGGGGLTV
+828 
-836 EESASAKAAATLPPP
+836 
-851 QPSPA
+851 
-856 ADAGA
+856 
-861 SCEGGGYSAEEL
+861 
-873 IAADEPPTTIS
+873 
-884 DTPTTAQ
+884 
-891 TPADLPPPPQ
+891 LPPPPQ

-910 GGSAHISTADVETS
+910 GGSDLTIIADTDSSTDVGRPFMTDIENVGHECPIYGMTHETPSSVPPVTPPQPSPTGGGSLSVEKGTSAEAAATLPPPQPSPAADASASCEGGGYSAEASTA
-924 STTTANEPPTVA
+924 AAEPPATT
-936 QSPTVLP
+936 SDTPTAAAPATNPP

-952 GGSKPTSVASFLNDA
+952 GGSKP
-967 ISVPETSSAEAT
+967 SSAVSLPEASPRVSSVT
-979 ATLPPPPPSPAAD
+979 PPTGGESLAVGEGASAEPAITLPPPLPSPAAD
-992 AGASCEGGSY
+992 ASASCEGGGY
-1002 SFLPWLAT
+1002 SAEASTTAAAPATNPPPPPVGEGGGSKPGGAASPLTWLAT

-1079 FHPLPPLTADAD
+1079 FHQLPPLAADAD

-1099 SAKMIIDIPPSF
+1099 AAKMIIDIPPSF

-1123 GFYLDGAESFNAASL
+1123 GFYLDGAESFNASNL

-1151 DQARAHGIALPPDA
+1151 DQAHAHGIRLPPDA

-1254 GVPLNGSAAALLSGT
+1254 GVPLNGSAAALLTGT

-1340 TFTKGLGYP
+1340 TFVKGLGYP
-1349 ELMREHLI
+1349 DLVREHFI
-1357 LGSYY
+1357 LGGYY
-1362 LLLLALA
+1362 LIILTLAVL
-1369 TANLKKQER
+1369 NLKKQER

>member
-9 LTHRYGKTLALDD
+9 LTHRYGKTLALND

-44 TLLGLIAGVR
+44 TLLALIAGVR
-54 AIQHGELHV
+54 RIQSGELHV

-69 QPADRLALS
+69 KPADRQALS

-107 LFGLPAGERRA
+107 LFGLPARERRA
-118 RIRRLLDATGLA
+118 RIARLLEATGLA

-156 SPDLLILDEPT
+156 APDLLILDEPT

-173 SRRQFWALVRD
+173 SRRQFWALVAD

-231 ADLEEAYIRL
+231 TNLEDAYIRL

-258 VPDPSLPPAI
+258 VADPSLPPAI
-268 EAHHLTKRFGDF
+268 EAHGLTKRFGDF
-280 TSVDDVSFTIQQ
+280 TSVDNVSFTIQQ

-360 LTLHARLYRLG
+360 LALHARLYRLG
-371 ARGKAAIR
+371 ARSKAAIR

-393 KPAAL
+393 KPSAL

-504 EAAQKHASAGTE
+504 EAAQKGKTE
-516 FLPAPTPT
+516 
-524 LPHGGGSLSVEE
+524 
-536 SPAVA
+536 
-541 ESPAITIDNTS
+541 
-552 AAAQSPAV
+552 
-560 LPPPSQRSAAGEGW
+560 LPPP
-574 GGGSARIPAS
+574 P
-584 DVETSS
+584 
-590 DTTADESPTAPAS
+590 
-603 PAILPP
+603 
-609 SPCGG
+609 
-614 GDGGGVRPHTAD
+614 
-626 VHSSTDVGR
+626 
-635 PFMADIE
+635 
-642 NVGHK
+642 
-647 CPTYDTA
+647 
-654 DETLTSVP
+654 
-662 RVTPPQPSPT
+662 
-672 GGGSLSVEEGASGSP
+672 
-687 NSDGEPP
+687 
-694 AITIDN
+694 
-700 TPTAPA
+700 
-706 SPAILPPPS
+706 

-739 STTTANE
+739 AATTANE
-746 PPTAAPSPTEL
+746 PPTAAPSPAVL

-764 GWGGG
+764 GGGGG

-784 STTEEGLGGGSDRV
+784 STTEEGLGGGSEHAPTTNAGLHSDTE
-798 SATEAETTS
+798 SA
-807 QETPAETT
+807 
-815 PRVPLVTPPQPSP
+815 PPQAVNPSLPPPRPSP
-828 TGGGGLTV
+828 TGGGGFTV
-836 EESASAKAAATLPPP
+836 EESASAEAAATLPPP

-856 ADAGA
+856 ADASA
-861 SCEGGGYSAEEL
+861 SCEGGGYTATESA
-873 IAADEPPTTIS
+873 
-884 DTPTTAQ
+884 
-891 TPADLPPPPQ
+891 
-901 RSAAGEGRG
+901 
-910 GGSAHISTADVETS
+910 
-924 STTTANEPPTVA
+924 TANEPPAIIADDTPTAA

-943 PPPVGEGWG
+943 PPSQRSAAGEGWG
-952 GGSKPTSVASFLNDA
+952 GGSVRTSSADV
-967 ISVPETSSAEAT
+967 ETSSATT
-979 ATLPPPPPSPAAD
+979 ANEPPTAAPSPTELPPPPVGES
-992 AGASCEGGSY
+992 GGGGSKQSSAA
-1002 SFLPWLAT
+1002 SFQSLRGWLAT

-1079 FHPLPPLTADAD
+1079 FHQLPPLTADAD

-1099 SAKMIIDIPPSF
+1099 AAKMIIDIPPSF

-1123 GFYLDGAESFNAASL
+1123 GFYLDGAESFNASNL

-1151 DQARAHGIALPPDA
+1151 DQAHAHGIRLPPDA

-1254 GVPLNGSAAALLSGT
+1254 GVPLNGSAAALLTGT

-1340 TFTKGLGYP
+1340 TFVKGLGYP
-1349 ELMREHLI
+1349 DLVREHFI
-1357 LGSYY
+1357 LGGYY
-1362 LLLLALA
+1362 LIILTLAVL
-1369 TANLKKQER
+1369 NLKKQER

>member
-44 TLLGLIAGVR
+44 TLLALIAGVR
-54 AIQHGELHV
+54 RIQSGELHV

-69 QPADRLALS
+69 KPADRQALS

-107 LFGLPAGERRA
+107 LFGLPARERRA
-118 RIRRLLDATGLA
+118 RIARLLEATGLA

-156 SPDLLILDEPT
+156 APDLLILDEPT

-173 SRRQFWALVRD
+173 SRRQFWALVAD

-231 ADLEEAYIRL
+231 TNLEDAYIRL

-258 VPDPSLPPAI
+258 VADPSLPPAI
-268 EAHHLTKRFGDF
+268 EAHGLTKRFGDF
-280 TSVDDVSFTIQQ
+280 TSVDNVSFTIQQ

-360 LTLHARLYRLG
+360 LALHARLYRLG
-371 ARGKAAIR
+371 ARSKAAIR

-393 KPAAL
+393 KPSAL

-524 LPHGGGSLSVEE
+524 LPHGGGGLTVEE
-536 SPAVA
+536 GTSDSTISDNEP
-541 ESPAITIDNTS
+541 PAITASDTPT
-552 AAAQSPAV
+552 AAQS
-560 LPPPSQRSAAGEGW
+560 
-574 GGGSARIPAS
+574 
-584 DVETSS
+584 
-590 DTTADESPTAPAS
+590 
-603 PAILPP
+603 
-609 SPCGG
+609 
-614 GDGGGVRPHTAD
+614 
-626 VHSSTDVGR
+626 STDL
-635 PFMADIE
+635 P
-642 NVGHK
+642 
-647 CPTYDTA
+647 
-654 DETLTSVP
+654 
-662 RVTPPQPSPT
+662 PPQPSPAADASASCE
-672 GGGSLSVEEGASGSP
+672 GGGYTATESATA
-687 NSDGEPP
+687 NEPP
-694 AITIDN
+694 AIIADD
-700 TPTAPA
+700 TPTAA
-706 SPAILPPPS
+706 QSPTVQPPPS

-746 PPTAAPSPTEL
+746 PPTAAPSPAEL

-764 GWGGG
+764 GG
-769 SKKSSVASFMSAETA
+769 
-784 STTEEGLGGGSDRV
+784 
-798 SATEAETTS
+798 
-807 QETPAETT
+807 
-815 PRVPLVTPPQPSP
+815 
-828 TGGGGLTV
+828 
-836 EESASAKAAATLPPP
+836 
-851 QPSPA
+851 
-856 ADAGA
+856 
-861 SCEGGGYSAEEL
+861 
-873 IAADEPPTTIS
+873 
-884 DTPTTAQ
+884 
-891 TPADLPPPPQ
+891 
-901 RSAAGEGRG
+901 
-910 GGSAHISTADVETS
+910 
-924 STTTANEPPTVA
+924 
-936 QSPTVLP
+936 
-943 PPPVGEGWG
+943 G
-952 GGSKPTSVASFLNDA
+952 GGSKPGGAASPL
-967 ISVPETSSAEAT
+967 T
-979 ATLPPPPPSPAAD
+979 
-992 AGASCEGGSY
+992 
-1002 SFLPWLAT
+1002 WLAT

-1079 FHPLPPLTADAD
+1079 FHQLPPLTADAD

-1099 SAKMIIDIPPSF
+1099 AAKMIIDIPPSF

-1123 GFYLDGAESFNAASL
+1123 GFYLDGAESFNASNL

-1151 DQARAHGIALPPDA
+1151 DQAHAHGIRLPPDA

-1254 GVPLNGSAAALLSGT
+1254 GVPLNGSAAALLTGT

-1349 ELMREHLI
+1349 ELIREHLI
-1357 LGSYY
+1357 LGGYY
-1362 LLLLALA
+1362 LLLITLA
-1369 TANLKKQER
+1369 TMNLKKQER

>member
-9 LTHRYGKTLALDD
+9 LTHRYGKTLALND

-173 SRRQFWALVRD
+173 SRRQFWALVHD

-231 ADLEEAYIRL
+231 ANLEEAYIRL

-360 LTLHARLYRLG
+360 LALHARLYRLG
-371 ARGKAAIR
+371 ARGKAAIKE
-379 DALTQFDLADVADV
+379 ALEQFDLVDVADT

-478 GTPAELVAQYQAP
+478 GTPAELVAQYHAP

-504 EAAQKHASAGTE
+504 EKAQKGKAGE
-516 FLPAPTPT
+516 TPT
-524 LPHGGGSLSVEE
+524 TAA
-536 SPAVA
+536 PA
-541 ESPAITIDNTS
+541 TD
-552 AAAQSPAV
+552 

-574 GGGSARIPAS
+574 GGGI
-584 DVETSS
+584 
-590 DTTADESPTAPAS
+590 
-603 PAILPP
+603 
-609 SPCGG
+609 
-614 GDGGGVRPHTAD
+614 
-626 VHSSTDVGR
+626 
-635 PFMADIE
+635 
-642 NVGHK
+642 
-647 CPTYDTA
+647 
-654 DETLTSVP
+654 
-662 RVTPPQPSPT
+662 
-672 GGGSLSVEEGASGSP
+672 
-687 NSDGEPP
+687 
-694 AITIDN
+694 
-700 TPTAPA
+700 
-706 SPAILPPPS
+706 
-715 QRSAA
+715 
-720 GEGWGGGSVRISS
+720 VRISS

-739 STTTANE
+739 SATTANE
-746 PPTAAPSPTEL
+746 PPTAAPSSAVL
-757 PPPPVGE
+757 PPPSQRSAAGE

-784 STTEEGLGGGSDRV
+784 STTEEGLGGGSEHAPTTNAGLHSDTE
-798 SATEAETTS
+798 SA
-807 QETPAETT
+807 
-815 PRVPLVTPPQPSP
+815 PPQAVNPSLPPPRPSP
-828 TGGGGLTV
+828 TGGGGLNV

-856 ADAGA
+856 ADASA
-861 SCEGGGYSAEEL
+861 SCEGGGYTATESAT
-873 IAADEPPTTIS
+873 ANEPPAIVTG
-884 DTPTTAQ
+884 DTPAAAPS
-891 TPADLPPPPQ
+891 PAVLPPPSQ
-901 RSAAGEGRG
+901 RSAAGEGWG
-910 GGSAHISTADVETS
+910 GGSARISTSDMETS
-924 STTTANEPPTVA
+924 SDTTANA
-936 QSPTVLP
+936 SPT
-943 PPPVGEGWG
+943 
-952 GGSKPTSVASFLNDA
+952 PTTGL
-967 ISVPETSSAEAT
+967 
-979 ATLPPPPPSPAAD
+979 
-992 AGASCEGGSY
+992 
-1002 SFLPWLAT
+1002 LPWLAT

-1044 WGVSFDVGNLAFA
+1044 WGVSFDVGQLAFA
-1057 VRDRDQS
+1057 VRDHDQS
-1064 AESRAIVEYFAGSSQ
+1064 AESRAIVEYFSGSAN
-1079 FHPLPPLTADAD
+1079 FRALPPLATDAD

-1099 SAKMIIDIPPSF
+1099 TAKMVIDIPPGF

-1116 RGARPEI
+1116 RGNRPEL

-1138 TGYIASILGDYAR
+1138 NGYIISILGDYAR

-1165 AQLVPRFRY
+1165 ARMVPRYRY

-1239 MLSFLILYLMMRYWF
+1239 MTSFLILYLMMRYWF
-1254 GVPLNGSAAALLSGT
+1254 GVPLNGSAAALISGT
-1269 LLMCATT
+1269 FLMCCTT

-1323 IMGKILPSAWYA
+1323 VMGKILPSAWYA

-1349 ELMREHLI
+1349 ELYREHLI

-1369 TANLKKQER
+1369 TLNLKKQER

>member
-44 TLLGLIAGVR
+44 TLLALIAGVR
-54 AIQHGELHV
+54 RIQSGELHV

-69 QPADRLALS
+69 KPADRQALS

-107 LFGLPAGERRA
+107 LFGLPARERRA
-118 RIRRLLDATGLA
+118 RIARLLEATGLA

-156 SPDLLILDEPT
+156 APDLLILDEPT

-173 SRRQFWALVRD
+173 SRRQFWALVAD

-231 ADLEEAYIRL
+231 TNLEEAYIRL

-258 VPDPSLPPAI
+258 VVDPRLPPAI
-268 EAHHLTKRFGDF
+268 EAHGLTKRFGDF
-280 TSVDDVSFTIQQ
+280 TSVDNVSFTIQQ

-360 LTLHARLYRLG
+360 LALHARLYRLG
-371 ARGKAAIR
+371 ARSKAAIR

-393 KPAAL
+393 KPSAL

-504 EAAQKHASAGTE
+504 EAAQKEKVGEMAT
-516 FLPAPTPT
+516 T
-524 LPHGGGSLSVEE
+524 
-536 SPAVA
+536 
-541 ESPAITIDNTS
+541 
-552 AAAQSPAV
+552 AQSPAV
-560 LPPPSQRSAAGEGW
+560 LPP
-574 GGGSARIPAS
+574 
-584 DVETSS
+584 
-590 DTTADESPTAPAS
+590 
-603 PAILPP
+603 LP
-609 SPCGG
+609 
-614 GDGGGVRPHTAD
+614 V
-626 VHSSTDVGR
+626 
-635 PFMADIE
+635 
-642 NVGHK
+642 
-647 CPTYDTA
+647 
-654 DETLTSVP
+654 
-662 RVTPPQPSPT
+662 
-672 GGGSLSVEEGASGSP
+672 
-687 NSDGEPP
+687 
-694 AITIDN
+694 
-700 TPTAPA
+700 
-706 SPAILPPPS
+706 
-715 QRSAA
+715 
-720 GEGWGGGSVRISS
+720 GEGWGGGSVRTSS

-739 STTTANE
+739 AATTANE
-746 PPTAAPSPTEL
+746 PPTAAQSPTEL

-784 STTEEGLGGGSDRV
+784 STTEEGLGGGSEHAPTTNAGLHSDTESAPPQAV
-798 SATEAETTS
+798 SPS
-807 QETPAETT
+807 LP
-815 PRVPLVTPPQPSP
+815 PPQPSP

-836 EESASAKAAATLPPP
+836 EEGTSDSTISDNEPPAITASDTPTAAQSSTDLPPP

-856 ADAGA
+856 ADVSA
-861 SCEGGGYSAEEL
+861 SCEGGGYTATESAT
-873 IAADEPPTTIS
+873 ANEPPAIVTG
-884 DTPTTAQ
+884 DTPTAAQ
-891 TPADLPPPPQ
+891 SPTVQPPPSQ
-901 RSAAGEGRG
+901 RSAAGEGWG
-910 GGSAHISTADVETS
+910 GGSARISSADVETS
-924 STTTANEPPTVA
+924 SATTTNEPPTA
-936 QSPTVLP
+936 APSPAELP
-943 PPPVGEGWG
+943 PPPVGEGGG
-952 GGSKPTSVASFLNDA
+952 GGSKQSSAASFQSLR
-967 ISVPETSSAEAT
+967 
-979 ATLPPPPPSPAAD
+979 
-992 AGASCEGGSY
+992 G
-1002 SFLPWLAT
+1002 WLAT

-1064 AESRAIVEYFAGSSQ
+1064 AESRAITEYFSGSPHFRELS
-1079 FHPLPPLTADAD
+1079 PLAADAD
-1091 IDTALESS
+1091 IDAALESS
-1099 SAKMIIDIPPSF
+1099 SAKMVIDIPPAF

-1116 RGARPEI
+1116 RGTRPEI
-1123 GFYLDGAESFNAASL
+1123 GFYLDGAESFNASNL

-1151 DQARAHGIALPPDA
+1151 DQAHTHGIRLPPDA

-1254 GVPLNGSAAALLSGT
+1254 GVPLKGSAAALISGT
-1269 LLMCATT
+1269 FLMCCTT

-1323 IMGKILPSAWYA
+1323 VMGKILPSAWYA

-1349 ELMREHLI
+1349 ELIREHLI

-1369 TANLKKQER
+1369 TLNLKKQER

>member
-9 LTHRYGKTLALDD
+9 LTHRYGKTLALND

-44 TLLGLIAGVR
+44 TLLALIAGVR
-54 AIQHGELHV
+54 RIQSGELHV

-69 QPADRLALS
+69 KPADRQALS

-107 LFGLPAGERRA
+107 LFGLPARERRA
-118 RIRRLLDATGLA
+118 RIARLLEATGLA

-156 SPDLLILDEPT
+156 APDLLILDEPT

-173 SRRQFWALVRD
+173 SRRQFWALVAD

-231 ADLEEAYIRL
+231 ANLEEAYIRL

-258 VPDPSLPPAI
+258 VADPSLPPAI
-268 EAHHLTKRFGDF
+268 EAHGLTKRFGDF
-280 TSVDDVSFTIQQ
+280 TSVDNVSFTIQQ

-360 LTLHARLYRLG
+360 LALHARLYRLG
-371 ARGKAAIR
+371 ARSKAAIR

-393 KPAAL
+393 KPSAL

-471 QGRVLAV
+471 QGRVLAI
-478 GTPAELVAQYQAP
+478 GTPAELVAQYHAP

-504 EAAQKHASAGTE
+504 EAAQKEKAGEMATA
-516 FLPAPTPT
+516 AP
-524 LPHGGGSLSVEE
+524 
-536 SPAVA
+536 
-541 ESPAITIDNTS
+541 
-552 AAAQSPAV
+552 SPAV

-574 GGGSARIPAS
+574 GGGSELTTI
-584 DVETSS
+584 T
-590 DTTADESPTAPAS
+590 DTD
-603 PAILPP
+603 
-609 SPCGG
+609 
-614 GDGGGVRPHTAD
+614 
-626 VHSSTDVGR
+626 SSTDVGR

-642 NVGHK
+642 NIGYEY
-647 CPTYDTA
+647 PTCDTA
-654 DETLTSVP
+654 LTTP
-662 RVTPPQPSPT
+662 PCEPPVTPPQLSRTTRELSQSPT
-672 GGGSLSVEEGASGSP
+672 GGGS
-687 NSDGEPP
+687 
-694 AITIDN
+694 
-700 TPTAPA
+700 
-706 SPAILPPPS
+706 
-715 QRSAA
+715 
-720 GEGWGGGSVRISS
+720 
-733 ADVETS
+733 
-739 STTTANE
+739 
-746 PPTAAPSPTEL
+746 
-757 PPPPVGE
+757 
-764 GWGGG
+764 
-769 SKKSSVASFMSAETA
+769 
-784 STTEEGLGGGSDRV
+784 
-798 SATEAETTS
+798 
-807 QETPAETT
+807 
-815 PRVPLVTPPQPSP
+815 
-828 TGGGGLTV
+828 LTV
-836 EESASAKAAATLPPP
+836 EESASA
-851 QPSPA
+851 
-856 ADAGA
+856 
-861 SCEGGGYSAEEL
+861 
-873 IAADEPPTTIS
+873 
-884 DTPTTAQ
+884 
-891 TPADLPPPPQ
+891 
-901 RSAAGEGRG
+901 
-910 GGSAHISTADVETS
+910 ETS
-924 STTTANEPPTVA
+924 S
-936 QSPTVLP
+936 SL
-943 PPPVGEGWG
+943 
-952 GGSKPTSVASFLNDA
+952 
-967 ISVPETSSAEAT
+967 
-979 ATLPPPPPSPAAD
+979 PPPSPAAD
-992 AGASCEGGSY
+992 AGASCEGGSLSVGKDALDSSNNDAEPPAITIDHTPTAPASPAELPPSPCGGGDGDGVRPHTADAET
-1002 SFLPWLAT
+1002 SFELPPPPQRSAAGLEQLARSARKGWGGGSDLTTIADTDSSSNAGRPLMADIKNVGHECPTYDTAGETLTSVPPATPPQPSPTGGGSLSVGESPAGAKASATTNNTPTGLLPWLAT

-1044 WGVSFDVGNLAFA
+1044 WGVSFDVGQLAFA
-1057 VRDRDQS
+1057 VRDHDQS
-1064 AESRAIVEYFAGSSQ
+1064 AESRAITEYFSGSAN
-1079 FHPLPPLTADAD
+1079 FRALPPLATDAD

-1099 SAKMIIDIPPSF
+1099 SAKMVIDIPPGF

-1116 RGARPEI
+1116 RGNRPEL

-1138 TGYIASILGDYAR
+1138 NGYIISILGDYAR
-1151 DQARAHGIALPPDA
+1151 DQARAHGIRLPPDA
-1165 AQLVPRFRY
+1165 ARIVPRYRY

-1239 MLSFLILYLMMRYWF
+1239 MTSFLILYLMMRYWF
-1254 GVPLNGSAAALLSGT
+1254 GVPLNGSAAALLTGT

-1349 ELMREHLI
+1349 ELIREHLI

-1369 TANLKKQER
+1369 TLNLKKQER

>member
-44 TLLGLIAGVR
+44 TLLALIAGVR
-54 AIQHGELHV
+54 HIQSGELHV

-69 QPADRLALS
+69 KPADRQALS

-107 LFGLPAGERRA
+107 LFGLPARERRA
-118 RIRRLLDATGLA
+118 RIARLLEATGLA

-156 SPDLLILDEPT
+156 APDLLILDEPT

-173 SRRQFWALVRD
+173 SRRQFWALVAD

-231 ADLEEAYIRL
+231 ANLEDAYIRL

-258 VPDPSLPPAI
+258 VADPSLPPAI
-268 EAHHLTKRFGDF
+268 EAHGLTKRFGDF
-280 TSVDDVSFTIQQ
+280 TSVDNVSFTIQQ

-360 LTLHARLYRLG
+360 LALHARLYRLG
-371 ARGKAAIR
+371 ARSKAAIR

-393 KPAAL
+393 KPSAL

-504 EAAQKHASAGTE
+504 EAAQKEKAGE
-516 FLPAPTPT
+516 TPT
-524 LPHGGGSLSVEE
+524 
-536 SPAVA
+536 
-541 ESPAITIDNTS
+541 
-552 AAAQSPAV
+552 AAPSPAV
-560 LPPPSQRSAAGEGW
+560 LPPPLQRSAAGEGW
-574 GGGSARIPAS
+574 GGS
-584 DVETSS
+584 
-590 DTTADESPTAPAS
+590 
-603 PAILPP
+603 
-609 SPCGG
+609 
-614 GDGGGVRPHTAD
+614 
-626 VHSSTDVGR
+626 
-635 PFMADIE
+635 
-642 NVGHK
+642 
-647 CPTYDTA
+647 
-654 DETLTSVP
+654 
-662 RVTPPQPSPT
+662 
-672 GGGSLSVEEGASGSP
+672 
-687 NSDGEPP
+687 
-694 AITIDN
+694 
-700 TPTAPA
+700 
-706 SPAILPPPS
+706 
-715 QRSAA
+715 
-720 GEGWGGGSVRISS
+720 SVRISS

-739 STTTANE
+739 SATTANE
-746 PPTAAPSPTEL
+746 PPTAAPSPAEL

-764 GWGGG
+764 GGGGG
-769 SKKSSVASFMSAETA
+769 SKQSSAASFQS
-784 STTEEGLGGGSDRV
+784 L
-798 SATEAETTS
+798 
-807 QETPAETT
+807 
-815 PRVPLVTPPQPSP
+815 
-828 TGGGGLTV
+828 
-836 EESASAKAAATLPPP
+836 
-851 QPSPA
+851 
-856 ADAGA
+856 
-861 SCEGGGYSAEEL
+861 
-873 IAADEPPTTIS
+873 
-884 DTPTTAQ
+884 
-891 TPADLPPPPQ
+891 
-901 RSAAGEGRG
+901 RG
-910 GGSAHISTADVETS
+910 
-924 STTTANEPPTVA
+924 
-936 QSPTVLP
+936 
-943 PPPVGEGWG
+943 
-952 GGSKPTSVASFLNDA
+952 
-967 ISVPETSSAEAT
+967 
-979 ATLPPPPPSPAAD
+979 
-992 AGASCEGGSY
+992 
-1002 SFLPWLAT
+1002 WLAT

-1079 FHPLPPLTADAD
+1079 FHQLPPLTADAD
-1091 IDTALESS
+1091 IDAALESS
-1099 SAKMIIDIPPSF
+1099 SAKMIIDIPPAF

-1123 GFYLDGAESFNAASL
+1123 GFYLDGAESFNASNL

-1151 DQARAHGIALPPDA
+1151 DQAHAHGIRLPPDA

-1254 GVPLNGSAAALLSGT
+1254 GVPLNGSAAALLTGT

-1340 TFTKGLGYP
+1340 TFVKGLGY
-1349 ELMREHLI
+1349 LDLVREHLI
-1357 LGSYY
+1357 LGGYY
-1362 LLLLALA
+1362 LIILTLAVL
-1369 TANLKKQER
+1369 NLKKQER

>member
-9 LTHRYGKTLALDD
+9 LTHRYGKTLALND

-44 TLLGLIAGVR
+44 TLLALIAGVR
-54 AIQHGELHV
+54 RIQSGELHV

-69 QPADRLALS
+69 KPADRQALS

-107 LFGLPAGERRA
+107 LFGLPARERRA
-118 RIRRLLDATGLA
+118 RIARLLEATGLA

-156 SPDLLILDEPT
+156 APDLLILDEPT

-173 SRRQFWALVRD
+173 SRRQFWALVAD

-231 ADLEEAYIRL
+231 TNLEDAYIRL

-258 VPDPSLPPAI
+258 VPDPRLPPAI
-268 EAHHLTKRFGDF
+268 EAHGLTKRFGDF
-280 TSVDDVSFTIQQ
+280 TSVDNVSFTIQQ

-360 LTLHARLYRLG
+360 LALHARLYRLG
-371 ARGKAAIR
+371 ARSKAAIR

-504 EAAQKHASAGTE
+504 EAAQKGKTE
-516 FLPAPTPT
+516 
-524 LPHGGGSLSVEE
+524 
-536 SPAVA
+536 
-541 ESPAITIDNTS
+541 
-552 AAAQSPAV
+552 
-560 LPPPSQRSAAGEGW
+560 
-574 GGGSARIPAS
+574 
-584 DVETSS
+584 
-590 DTTADESPTAPAS
+590 
-603 PAILPP
+603 
-609 SPCGG
+609 
-614 GDGGGVRPHTAD
+614 
-626 VHSSTDVGR
+626 
-635 PFMADIE
+635 
-642 NVGHK
+642 
-647 CPTYDTA
+647 
-654 DETLTSVP
+654 
-662 RVTPPQPSPT
+662 
-672 GGGSLSVEEGASGSP
+672 
-687 NSDGEPP
+687 
-694 AITIDN
+694 
-700 TPTAPA
+700 
-706 SPAILPPPS
+706 LPPPS

-739 STTTANE
+739 SATTANE
-746 PPTAAPSPTEL
+746 PPTAAPSPAEL

-764 GWGGG
+764 GGGGG
-769 SKKSSVASFMSAETA
+769 SKQSSAASFQS
-784 STTEEGLGGGSDRV
+784 L
-798 SATEAETTS
+798 
-807 QETPAETT
+807 
-815 PRVPLVTPPQPSP
+815 
-828 TGGGGLTV
+828 
-836 EESASAKAAATLPPP
+836 
-851 QPSPA
+851 
-856 ADAGA
+856 
-861 SCEGGGYSAEEL
+861 
-873 IAADEPPTTIS
+873 
-884 DTPTTAQ
+884 
-891 TPADLPPPPQ
+891 
-901 RSAAGEGRG
+901 RG
-910 GGSAHISTADVETS
+910 
-924 STTTANEPPTVA
+924 
-936 QSPTVLP
+936 
-943 PPPVGEGWG
+943 
-952 GGSKPTSVASFLNDA
+952 
-967 ISVPETSSAEAT
+967 
-979 ATLPPPPPSPAAD
+979 
-992 AGASCEGGSY
+992 
-1002 SFLPWLAT
+1002 WLAT

-1079 FHPLPPLTADAD
+1079 FHQLPPLAADAD
-1091 IDTALESS
+1091 IDAALESS
-1099 SAKMIIDIPPSF
+1099 SAKMVIDIPPAF

-1116 RGARPEI
+1116 RGTRPEI
-1123 GFYLDGAESFNAASL
+1123 GFYLDGAESFNASNL

-1151 DQARAHGIALPPDA
+1151 DQAHAHGIRLPPDA

-1254 GVPLNGSAAALLSGT
+1254 GVPLNGSAAALLTGT

-1340 TFTKGLGYP
+1340 TFVKGLGYP
-1349 ELMREHLI
+1349 DLVREHFI
-1357 LGSYY
+1357 LGGYY
-1362 LLLLALA
+1362 LIILTLAVL
-1369 TANLKKQER
+1369 NLKKQER

>member
-44 TLLGLIAGVR
+44 TLLALIAGVR
-54 AIQHGELHV
+54 RIQSGELHV

-69 QPADRLALS
+69 KPADRQALS

-107 LFGLPAGERRA
+107 LFGLPARERRA
-118 RIRRLLDATGLA
+118 RIARLLEATGLA

-156 SPDLLILDEPT
+156 APDLLILDEPT

-173 SRRQFWALVRD
+173 SRRQFWALVAD

-231 ADLEEAYIRL
+231 TNLEDAYIRL

-258 VPDPSLPPAI
+258 VPDPRLPPAI
-268 EAHHLTKRFGDF
+268 EAHGLTKRFGDF
-280 TSVDDVSFTIQQ
+280 TSVDNVNFTIQQ

-371 ARGKAAIR
+371 ARSKAAIR

-393 KPAAL
+393 KPSAL

-524 LPHGGGSLSVEE
+524 LPHGGGGLTVEE
-536 SPAVA
+536 GTSDSTISDNEP
-541 ESPAITIDNTS
+541 PAITAGDTPTAAQSSTDLPPPQPSPAADAS
-552 AAAQSPAV
+552 ASCEGGGYTATESATANEPPAIIADDTPTAAQSPTV

-574 GGGSARIPAS
+574 GGGSARISSA

-590 DTTADESPTAPAS
+590 ATTANEPPTAAQSPT
-603 PAILPP
+603 
-609 SPCGG
+609 
-614 GDGGGVRPHTAD
+614 V
-626 VHSSTDVGR
+626 
-635 PFMADIE
+635 
-642 NVGHK
+642 
-647 CPTYDTA
+647 
-654 DETLTSVP
+654 
-662 RVTPPQPSPT
+662 Q
-672 GGGSLSVEEGASGSP
+672 
-687 NSDGEPP
+687 
-694 AITIDN
+694 
-700 TPTAPA
+700 
-706 SPAILPPPS
+706 PPPS

-720 GEGWGGGSVRISS
+720 GEGWGGSSVRISS

-739 STTTANE
+739 SATTANE
-746 PPTAAPSPTEL
+746 PPTAAPSPAEL

-764 GWGGG
+764 GGGGG
-769 SKKSSVASFMSAETA
+769 SKQSSAASFQS
-784 STTEEGLGGGSDRV
+784 L
-798 SATEAETTS
+798 
-807 QETPAETT
+807 
-815 PRVPLVTPPQPSP
+815 
-828 TGGGGLTV
+828 
-836 EESASAKAAATLPPP
+836 
-851 QPSPA
+851 
-856 ADAGA
+856 
-861 SCEGGGYSAEEL
+861 
-873 IAADEPPTTIS
+873 
-884 DTPTTAQ
+884 
-891 TPADLPPPPQ
+891 
-901 RSAAGEGRG
+901 RG
-910 GGSAHISTADVETS
+910 
-924 STTTANEPPTVA
+924 
-936 QSPTVLP
+936 
-943 PPPVGEGWG
+943 
-952 GGSKPTSVASFLNDA
+952 
-967 ISVPETSSAEAT
+967 
-979 ATLPPPPPSPAAD
+979 
-992 AGASCEGGSY
+992 
-1002 SFLPWLAT
+1002 WLAT

-1044 WGVSFDVGNLAFA
+1044 WGVSFDVGNLAFV

-1079 FHPLPPLTADAD
+1079 FHQLPPLAADAD
-1091 IDTALESS
+1091 IDAVLESS
-1099 SAKMIIDIPPSF
+1099 SAKMIIDIPPAF

-1116 RGARPEI
+1116 RGTRPEI
-1123 GFYLDGAESFNAASL
+1123 GFYLDGAESFNASNL

-1151 DQARAHGIALPPDA
+1151 DQAHAHGIRLPPDA

-1254 GVPLNGSAAALLSGT
+1254 GVPLNGSAAALLTGT

-1340 TFTKGLGYP
+1340 TFVKGLGYP
-1349 ELMREHLI
+1349 DLVREHFI
-1357 LGSYY
+1357 LGGYY
-1362 LLLLALA
+1362 LIILTLAVL
-1369 TANLKKQER
+1369 NLKKQER

>member
-9 LTHRYGKTLALDD
+9 LTHRYGKTLALND

-44 TLLGLIAGVR
+44 TLLALIAGVR
-54 AIQHGELHV
+54 RIQSGELHV

-69 QPADRLALS
+69 KPADRQALS

-107 LFGLPAGERRA
+107 LFGLPARERRA
-118 RIRRLLDATGLA
+118 RIARLLEATGLA

-156 SPDLLILDEPT
+156 APDLLILDEPT

-173 SRRQFWALVRD
+173 SRRQFWALVAD

-231 ADLEEAYIRL
+231 TNLEDAYIRL

-258 VPDPSLPPAI
+258 VADPSLPPAI
-268 EAHHLTKRFGDF
+268 EAHGLTKRFGDF
-280 TSVDDVSFTIQQ
+280 TSVDNVSFTIQQ

-360 LTLHARLYRLG
+360 LALHARLYRLG
-371 ARGKAAIR
+371 ARSKAAIR

-504 EAAQKHASAGTE
+504 EAAQKEKAGE
-516 FLPAPTPT
+516 TPT
-524 LPHGGGSLSVEE
+524 
-536 SPAVA
+536 
-541 ESPAITIDNTS
+541 
-552 AAAQSPAV
+552 AAQSPAV
-560 LPPPSQRSAAGEGW
+560 LPPP
-574 GGGSARIPAS
+574 
-584 DVETSS
+584 
-590 DTTADESPTAPAS
+590 
-603 PAILPP
+603 L
-609 SPCGG
+609 
-614 GDGGGVRPHTAD
+614 
-626 VHSSTDVGR
+626 
-635 PFMADIE
+635 
-642 NVGHK
+642 
-647 CPTYDTA
+647 
-654 DETLTSVP
+654 
-662 RVTPPQPSPT
+662 
-672 GGGSLSVEEGASGSP
+672 
-687 NSDGEPP
+687 
-694 AITIDN
+694 
-700 TPTAPA
+700 
-706 SPAILPPPS
+706 

-720 GEGWGGGSVRISS
+720 GEGWGGGSVRTSS

-739 STTTANE
+739 SATTANE
-746 PPTAAPSPTEL
+746 PPTAAPSPAEL

-764 GWGGG
+764 GGGGG
-769 SKKSSVASFMSAETA
+769 SKQSSAASFQS
-784 STTEEGLGGGSDRV
+784 L
-798 SATEAETTS
+798 
-807 QETPAETT
+807 
-815 PRVPLVTPPQPSP
+815 
-828 TGGGGLTV
+828 
-836 EESASAKAAATLPPP
+836 
-851 QPSPA
+851 
-856 ADAGA
+856 
-861 SCEGGGYSAEEL
+861 
-873 IAADEPPTTIS
+873 
-884 DTPTTAQ
+884 
-891 TPADLPPPPQ
+891 
-901 RSAAGEGRG
+901 RG
-910 GGSAHISTADVETS
+910 
-924 STTTANEPPTVA
+924 
-936 QSPTVLP
+936 
-943 PPPVGEGWG
+943 
-952 GGSKPTSVASFLNDA
+952 
-967 ISVPETSSAEAT
+967 
-979 ATLPPPPPSPAAD
+979 
-992 AGASCEGGSY
+992 
-1002 SFLPWLAT
+1002 WLAT

-1044 WGVSFDVGNLAFA
+1044 WGVSFDIGNLAFA

-1079 FHPLPPLTADAD
+1079 FHQLPPLTADAD

-1099 SAKMIIDIPPSF
+1099 AAKMIIDIPPSF

-1123 GFYLDGAESFNAASL
+1123 GFYLDGAESFNASNL

-1151 DQARAHGIALPPDA
+1151 DQAHAHGIRLPPDA
-1165 AQLVPRFRY
+1165 TQLVPRFRY

-1340 TFTKGLGYP
+1340 TFVKGLGYP
-1349 ELMREHLI
+1349 DLVREHFI
-1357 LGSYY
+1357 LGGYY
-1362 LLLLALA
+1362 LIILTLAVL
-1369 TANLKKQER
+1369 NLKKQER

>member
-44 TLLGLIAGVR
+44 TLLALIAGVR
-54 AIQHGELHV
+54 RIQSGELHV

-69 QPADRLALS
+69 KPADRQALS

-107 LFGLPAGERRA
+107 LFGLPARERRA
-118 RIRRLLDATGLA
+118 RIARLLEATGLA

-156 SPDLLILDEPT
+156 APDLLILDEPT

-173 SRRQFWALVRD
+173 SRRQFWALVAD

-231 ADLEEAYIRL
+231 TNLEDAYIRL

-258 VPDPSLPPAI
+258 VPDPRLPPAI
-268 EAHHLTKRFGDF
+268 EAHGLTKRFGDF
-280 TSVDDVSFTIQQ
+280 TSVDNVSFTIQQ

-360 LTLHARLYRLG
+360 LALHARLYRLG
-371 ARGKAAIR
+371 ARSKAAIR

-393 KPAAL
+393 KPSAL

-478 GTPAELVAQYQAP
+478 GTPAELVAQYHAP
-491 NLEEAFVQYLLLD
+491 NLEETFVQYLLLD

-524 LPHGGGSLSVEE
+524 LPHGGGGLTVEE
-536 SPAVA
+536 GTSDSTISDNEP
-541 ESPAITIDNTS
+541 PAITAGDTPTAAQSSTDLPPPQPSPAADAS
-552 AAAQSPAV
+552 ASCEGGGYTATESATANEPPAIIADDTPTAAQSPTV

-574 GGGSARIPAS
+574 GGGSARI
-584 DVETSS
+584 
-590 DTTADESPTAPAS
+590 
-603 PAILPP
+603 
-609 SPCGG
+609 
-614 GDGGGVRPHTAD
+614 
-626 VHSSTDVGR
+626 
-635 PFMADIE
+635 
-642 NVGHK
+642 
-647 CPTYDTA
+647 
-654 DETLTSVP
+654 
-662 RVTPPQPSPT
+662 
-672 GGGSLSVEEGASGSP
+672 
-687 NSDGEPP
+687 
-694 AITIDN
+694 
-700 TPTAPA
+700 
-706 SPAILPPPS
+706 
-715 QRSAA
+715 
-720 GEGWGGGSVRISS
+720 SS

-739 STTTANE
+739 SATTANE

-784 STTEEGLGGGSDRV
+784 STTEEGLGGGSEHAPTTNAGLHSDTE
-798 SATEAETTS
+798 SA
-807 QETPAETT
+807 
-815 PRVPLVTPPQPSP
+815 PPQAVNPSLPPPRPSP
-828 TGGGGLTV
+828 TGGGGFTV
-836 EESASAKAAATLPPP
+836 EESASAEAAATLPPP

-856 ADAGA
+856 ADASA
-861 SCEGGGYSAEEL
+861 SCEGGGYTATESA
-873 IAADEPPTTIS
+873 
-884 DTPTTAQ
+884 
-891 TPADLPPPPQ
+891 
-901 RSAAGEGRG
+901 
-910 GGSAHISTADVETS
+910 
-924 STTTANEPPTVA
+924 TANEPPAIIADDTPTAA

-943 PPPVGEGWG
+943 PPSQRSAAGEGWG
-952 GGSKPTSVASFLNDA
+952 GGSAR
-967 ISVPETSSAEAT
+967 ISSADVETSSATT
-979 ATLPPPPPSPAAD
+979 ANEPPTAAPSPAELPPPPV
-992 AGASCEGGSY
+992 GEGGGGGSKQSSAA
-1002 SFLPWLAT
+1002 SFQSLRGWLAT

-1079 FHPLPPLTADAD
+1079 FHQLPPLAADAD
-1091 IDTALESS
+1091 IDAALESS
-1099 SAKMIIDIPPSF
+1099 SAKMVIDIPPAF

-1123 GFYLDGAESFNAASL
+1123 GFYLDGAESFNASNL

-1151 DQARAHGIALPPDA
+1151 DQAHAHGIRLPPDA
-1165 AQLVPRFRY
+1165 TQLVPRFRY

-1340 TFTKGLGYP
+1340 TFVKGLGYP
-1349 ELMREHLI
+1349 DLVREHLI

>member
-44 TLLGLIAGVR
+44 TLLALIAGVR
-54 AIQHGELHV
+54 RIQSGELHV

-69 QPADRLALS
+69 KPADRQALS

-107 LFGLPAGERRA
+107 LFGLPARERRA
-118 RIRRLLDATGLA
+118 RIARLLEATGLA

-156 SPDLLILDEPT
+156 APDLLILDEPT

-173 SRRQFWALVRD
+173 SRRQFWALVAD

-231 ADLEEAYIRL
+231 TNLEDAYIRL

-258 VPDPSLPPAI
+258 VPDPRLPPAI
-268 EAHHLTKRFGDF
+268 EAHGLTKRFGDF
-280 TSVDDVSFTIQQ
+280 TSVDNVSFTIQQ

-360 LTLHARLYRLG
+360 LALHARLYRLG
-371 ARGKAAIR
+371 ARSKAAIR

-393 KPAAL
+393 KPSAL

-524 LPHGGGSLSVEE
+524 LPHGGGGLTVEE
-536 SPAVA
+536 GTSDSTISDNEP
-541 ESPAITIDNTS
+541 PAITAGDTPTAAQSSTDLPPPQPSPAADAS
-552 AAAQSPAV
+552 ASCEGGGYTATESATANEPPAIIADDTPTAAQSPTV

-574 GGGSARIPAS
+574 GGGSARI
-584 DVETSS
+584 
-590 DTTADESPTAPAS
+590 
-603 PAILPP
+603 
-609 SPCGG
+609 
-614 GDGGGVRPHTAD
+614 
-626 VHSSTDVGR
+626 
-635 PFMADIE
+635 
-642 NVGHK
+642 
-647 CPTYDTA
+647 
-654 DETLTSVP
+654 
-662 RVTPPQPSPT
+662 
-672 GGGSLSVEEGASGSP
+672 
-687 NSDGEPP
+687 
-694 AITIDN
+694 
-700 TPTAPA
+700 
-706 SPAILPPPS
+706 
-715 QRSAA
+715 
-720 GEGWGGGSVRISS
+720 SS

-739 STTTANE
+739 SATTANE
-746 PPTAAPSPTEL
+746 PPTAAPSPAEL

-764 GWGGG
+764 GGGGG
-769 SKKSSVASFMSAETA
+769 SKQSSAASFQS
-784 STTEEGLGGGSDRV
+784 L
-798 SATEAETTS
+798 
-807 QETPAETT
+807 
-815 PRVPLVTPPQPSP
+815 
-828 TGGGGLTV
+828 
-836 EESASAKAAATLPPP
+836 
-851 QPSPA
+851 
-856 ADAGA
+856 
-861 SCEGGGYSAEEL
+861 
-873 IAADEPPTTIS
+873 
-884 DTPTTAQ
+884 
-891 TPADLPPPPQ
+891 
-901 RSAAGEGRG
+901 RG
-910 GGSAHISTADVETS
+910 
-924 STTTANEPPTVA
+924 
-936 QSPTVLP
+936 
-943 PPPVGEGWG
+943 
-952 GGSKPTSVASFLNDA
+952 
-967 ISVPETSSAEAT
+967 
-979 ATLPPPPPSPAAD
+979 
-992 AGASCEGGSY
+992 
-1002 SFLPWLAT
+1002 WLAT

-1079 FHPLPPLTADAD
+1079 FHQLPPLTADAD
-1091 IDTALESS
+1091 IDAALESS
-1099 SAKMIIDIPPSF
+1099 AAKMIIDIPPAF

-1123 GFYLDGAESFNAASL
+1123 GFYLDGAESFNASNL

-1151 DQARAHGIALPPDA
+1151 DQAHAHGIRLPPDA
-1165 AQLVPRFRY
+1165 TQLVPRFRY

-1254 GVPLNGSAAALLSGT
+1254 GVPLNGSAAALLTGT

-1340 TFTKGLGYP
+1340 TFVKGLGYP
-1349 ELMREHLI
+1349 DLVREHLI

>member
-44 TLLGLIAGVR
+44 TLLALIAGVR
-54 AIQHGELHV
+54 RIQSGELHV

-69 QPADRLALS
+69 KPADRQALS

-107 LFGLPAGERRA
+107 LFGLPACERRA
-118 RIRRLLDATGLA
+118 RIARLLDATGLA

-173 SRRQFWALVRD
+173 SRRQFWALVHD

-231 ADLEEAYIRL
+231 ANLEEAYIRL

-268 EAHHLTKRFGDF
+268 EAHHLTKRFGGF

-360 LTLHARLYRLG
+360 LALHARLYRLG
-371 ARGKAAIR
+371 ARGKAAIKE
-379 DALTQFDLADVADV
+379 ALEQFDLVDVADT

-420 LDEPTSGV
+420 LAEPTSGV

-504 EAAQKHASAGTE
+504 EAAQKEKAGEMAT
-516 FLPAPTPT
+516 T
-524 LPHGGGSLSVEE
+524 
-536 SPAVA
+536 
-541 ESPAITIDNTS
+541 
-552 AAAQSPAV
+552 AQSPAV
-560 LPPPSQRSAAGEGW
+560 LPPLPVGEGW
-574 GGGSARIPAS
+574 GG
-584 DVETSS
+584 D
-590 DTTADESPTAPAS
+590 
-603 PAILPP
+603 
-609 SPCGG
+609 
-614 GDGGGVRPHTAD
+614 
-626 VHSSTDVGR
+626 
-635 PFMADIE
+635 
-642 NVGHK
+642 
-647 CPTYDTA
+647 
-654 DETLTSVP
+654 
-662 RVTPPQPSPT
+662 
-672 GGGSLSVEEGASGSP
+672 
-687 NSDGEPP
+687 
-694 AITIDN
+694 
-700 TPTAPA
+700 
-706 SPAILPPPS
+706 
-715 QRSAA
+715 
-720 GEGWGGGSVRISS
+720 SVRTSS

-739 STTTANE
+739 SATTANE
-746 PPTAAPSPTEL
+746 PPTAAPSPAEL

-764 GWGGG
+764 GGGGG
-769 SKKSSVASFMSAETA
+769 SKQSSAASFQS
-784 STTEEGLGGGSDRV
+784 L
-798 SATEAETTS
+798 
-807 QETPAETT
+807 
-815 PRVPLVTPPQPSP
+815 
-828 TGGGGLTV
+828 
-836 EESASAKAAATLPPP
+836 
-851 QPSPA
+851 
-856 ADAGA
+856 
-861 SCEGGGYSAEEL
+861 
-873 IAADEPPTTIS
+873 
-884 DTPTTAQ
+884 
-891 TPADLPPPPQ
+891 
-901 RSAAGEGRG
+901 RG
-910 GGSAHISTADVETS
+910 
-924 STTTANEPPTVA
+924 
-936 QSPTVLP
+936 
-943 PPPVGEGWG
+943 
-952 GGSKPTSVASFLNDA
+952 
-967 ISVPETSSAEAT
+967 
-979 ATLPPPPPSPAAD
+979 
-992 AGASCEGGSY
+992 
-1002 SFLPWLAT
+1002 WLAT

-1029 FFALFGPVILMTAVT
+1029 FFALFGPVILITAVT

-1079 FHPLPPLTADAD
+1079 FHQLPPLAADAD
-1091 IDTALESS
+1091 IDAALESS
-1099 SAKMIIDIPPSF
+1099 AAKMVIDIPPSF

-1123 GFYLDGAESFNAASL
+1123 GFYLDGAESFNASNL

-1151 DQARAHGIALPPDA
+1151 DQAHAHGIHLPPDA

-1254 GVPLNGSAAALLSGT
+1254 GVPLNGSAAALLTGT

-1340 TFTKGLGYP
+1340 TFVKGLGYP
-1349 ELMREHLI
+1349 DLVREHFI
-1357 LGSYY
+1357 LGGYY
-1362 LLLLALA
+1362 LIILTLAVL
-1369 TANLKKQER
+1369 NLKKQER

>member
-9 LTHRYGKTLALDD
+9 LTHRYGKTLALND

-44 TLLGLIAGVR
+44 TLLALIAGVR
-54 AIQHGELHV
+54 RIQSGELHV

-69 QPADRLALS
+69 KPADRQALS

-107 LFGLPAGERRA
+107 LFGLPARERRA
-118 RIRRLLDATGLA
+118 RIARLLEATGLA

-156 SPDLLILDEPT
+156 APDLLILDEPT

-173 SRRQFWALVRD
+173 SRRQFWALVAD

-231 ADLEEAYIRL
+231 ANLEEAYIRL

-258 VPDPSLPPAI
+258 VADPRLPPAI
-268 EAHHLTKRFGDF
+268 EAHGLTKRFGDF
-280 TSVDDVSFTIQQ
+280 TSVDNVSFTIQQ

-360 LTLHARLYRLG
+360 LALHARLYRLG
-371 ARGKAAIR
+371 ARSKAAIKEG
-379 DALTQFDLADVADV
+379 LEQFDLVDVADT

-504 EAAQKHASAGTE
+504 EAAQKEKAGEMAT
-516 FLPAPTPT
+516 T
-524 LPHGGGSLSVEE
+524 
-536 SPAVA
+536 
-541 ESPAITIDNTS
+541 
-552 AAAQSPAV
+552 AQSPAV
-560 LPPPSQRSAAGEGW
+560 LPPP
-574 GGGSARIPAS
+574 
-584 DVETSS
+584 
-590 DTTADESPTAPAS
+590 
-603 PAILPP
+603 L
-609 SPCGG
+609 
-614 GDGGGVRPHTAD
+614 
-626 VHSSTDVGR
+626 
-635 PFMADIE
+635 
-642 NVGHK
+642 
-647 CPTYDTA
+647 
-654 DETLTSVP
+654 
-662 RVTPPQPSPT
+662 
-672 GGGSLSVEEGASGSP
+672 
-687 NSDGEPP
+687 
-694 AITIDN
+694 
-700 TPTAPA
+700 
-706 SPAILPPPS
+706 

-720 GEGWGGGSVRISS
+720 GEGWGGGSVRTSS

-739 STTTANE
+739 SATTANE

-764 GWGGG
+764 GGGGG

-784 STTEEGLGGGSDRV
+784 STTEEGLEGGSEHAPTTNAGLHSDTESAPPQAVNPSLPPPQPSPTGGGGFTV
-798 SATEAETTS
+798 EESASAEAAATL
-807 QETPAETT
+807 P
-815 PRVPLVTPPQPSP
+815 PPQPSP

-836 EESASAKAAATLPPP
+836 EEGTSDSTISDNEPPAITAGDTPTAAQSSTDLPPP

-856 ADAGA
+856 ADASA
-861 SCEGGGYSAEEL
+861 SCEGGGYTATESA
-873 IAADEPPTTIS
+873 
-884 DTPTTAQ
+884 
-891 TPADLPPPPQ
+891 
-901 RSAAGEGRG
+901 
-910 GGSAHISTADVETS
+910 
-924 STTTANEPPTVA
+924 TANEPPAIIADDTPTAA

-943 PPPVGEGWG
+943 PPSQRSAAGEGWG
-952 GGSKPTSVASFLNDA
+952 GSSAR
-967 ISVPETSSAEAT
+967 ISSADVETSSATT
-979 ATLPPPPPSPAAD
+979 ANEPPTAAPSPAELPPPPV
-992 AGASCEGGSY
+992 GEGGGGGSKQSSAA
-1002 SFLPWLAT
+1002 SFQSLRGWLAT

-1079 FHPLPPLTADAD
+1079 FHQLPPLAADAD
-1091 IDTALESS
+1091 IDAALESS

-1123 GFYLDGAESFNAASL
+1123 GFYLDGAESFNAANL

-1151 DQARAHGIALPPDA
+1151 DQAHAHGIRLPPDA

-1254 GVPLNGSAAALLSGT
+1254 GVPLNGSAAALLTGT

-1340 TFTKGLGYP
+1340 TFVKGLGYP
-1349 ELMREHLI
+1349 DLVREHFI
-1357 LGSYY
+1357 LGGYY
-1362 LLLLALA
+1362 LIILTLAVL
-1369 TANLKKQER
+1369 NLKKQER

>member
-44 TLLGLIAGVR
+44 TLLALIAGVR
-54 AIQHGELHV
+54 RIQSGELHV

-69 QPADRLALS
+69 KPADRQALS

-107 LFGLPAGERRA
+107 LFGLPARERRA
-118 RIRRLLDATGLA
+118 RIARLLEATGLA

-156 SPDLLILDEPT
+156 APDLLILDEPT

-173 SRRQFWALVRD
+173 SRRQFWALVAD

-231 ADLEEAYIRL
+231 TNLEAAYIRL

-258 VPDPSLPPAI
+258 VPDPRLPPAI
-268 EAHHLTKRFGDF
+268 EAHGLTKRFGDF
-280 TSVDDVSFTIQQ
+280 TSVDNVSFTIQQ

-360 LTLHARLYRLG
+360 LALHARLYRLG
-371 ARGKAAIR
+371 ARSKAAIR

-393 KPAAL
+393 KPSAL

-504 EAAQKHASAGTE
+504 EAAQKEKAGEMATTAQSPAVLPPPLQRSAAGEGWGGGIVRISSADVETSSATTANEPPTATPSPTE
-516 FLPAPTPT
+516 LPPPSQRSAAGEGW
-524 LPHGGGSLSVEE
+524 GGGSKQSSAASFMSAETASTTEEGLGGGSEHAPTTNAGLHSDTESAPPQAVNPSLPPPRPSPTGGGGFTVEE
-536 SPAVA
+536 RASTEAAATLPPPQPSPTGGGGLTVEEGTSDSTISDNEPPAIIASDTPTAAQSSTDLPPPQPSPAA
-541 ESPAITIDNTS
+541 DASASCEGGGYTATESATANEPPAIIADDTPT
-552 AAAQSPAV
+552 AAQSPTV

-574 GGGSARIPAS
+574 GGGSARISSA

-590 DTTADESPTAPAS
+590 ATTANEPPTAAQSPT
-603 PAILPP
+603 
-609 SPCGG
+609 
-614 GDGGGVRPHTAD
+614 V
-626 VHSSTDVGR
+626 
-635 PFMADIE
+635 
-642 NVGHK
+642 
-647 CPTYDTA
+647 
-654 DETLTSVP
+654 
-662 RVTPPQPSPT
+662 
-672 GGGSLSVEEGASGSP
+672 
-687 NSDGEPP
+687 
-694 AITIDN
+694 
-700 TPTAPA
+700 
-706 SPAILPPPS
+706 LPPPS

-720 GEGWGGGSVRISS
+720 GEGWGGGSARISS

-739 STTTANE
+739 SATTANE
-746 PPTAAPSPTEL
+746 PPTAAPPPAEL

-764 GWGGG
+764 GGGGG
-769 SKKSSVASFMSAETA
+769 SKQSSAASFQS
-784 STTEEGLGGGSDRV
+784 L
-798 SATEAETTS
+798 
-807 QETPAETT
+807 
-815 PRVPLVTPPQPSP
+815 
-828 TGGGGLTV
+828 
-836 EESASAKAAATLPPP
+836 
-851 QPSPA
+851 
-856 ADAGA
+856 
-861 SCEGGGYSAEEL
+861 
-873 IAADEPPTTIS
+873 
-884 DTPTTAQ
+884 
-891 TPADLPPPPQ
+891 
-901 RSAAGEGRG
+901 RG
-910 GGSAHISTADVETS
+910 
-924 STTTANEPPTVA
+924 
-936 QSPTVLP
+936 
-943 PPPVGEGWG
+943 
-952 GGSKPTSVASFLNDA
+952 
-967 ISVPETSSAEAT
+967 
-979 ATLPPPPPSPAAD
+979 
-992 AGASCEGGSY
+992 
-1002 SFLPWLAT
+1002 WLAT

-1044 WGVSFDVGNLAFA
+1044 WGVSFDVGQLAFA
-1057 VRDRDQS
+1057 VRDHDQS
-1064 AESRAIVEYFAGSSQ
+1064 AESRAITEYFSGSAN
-1079 FHPLPPLTADAD
+1079 FRALPPLATDAD

-1099 SAKMIIDIPPSF
+1099 SAKMVIDIPPGF

-1116 RGARPEI
+1116 RGNRPEL

-1138 TGYIASILGDYAR
+1138 NGYIMSILGDYAR

-1165 AQLVPRFRY
+1165 ARMVPRYRY

-1239 MLSFLILYLMMRYWF
+1239 MTSFLILYLMMRYWF
-1254 GVPLNGSAAALLSGT
+1254 GVPLNGSAAALISGT
-1269 LLMCATT
+1269 FLMCCTT

-1369 TANLKKQER
+1369 TLNLKKQER

>member
-9 LTHRYGKTLALDD
+9 LTHRYGKTLALND

-44 TLLGLIAGVR
+44 TLLALIAGVR
-54 AIQHGELHV
+54 RIQSGELHV

-69 QPADRLALS
+69 KPTDRQALS

-107 LFGLPAGERRA
+107 LFGLPARERRA
-118 RIRRLLDATGLA
+118 RIARLLEATGLA

-156 SPDLLILDEPT
+156 APDLLILDEPT

-173 SRRQFWALVRD
+173 SRRQFWALVAD

-231 ADLEEAYIRL
+231 THLEDAYIRL

-258 VPDPSLPPAI
+258 VADPSLPPAI
-268 EAHHLTKRFGDF
+268 EAHGLTKRFGDF
-280 TSVDDVSFTIQQ
+280 TSVDNVSFTIQQ

-360 LTLHARLYRLG
+360 LALHARLYRLG
-371 ARGKAAIR
+371 ARSKAAIR

-516 FLPAPTPT
+516 FPPAPTPT
-524 LPHGGGSLSVEE
+524 LPHGGGGLTVEE
-536 SPAVA
+536 GTSDSTISDNEPPTIIASDTPTAAQSSTDLPPPQPSPAA
-541 ESPAITIDNTS
+541 DASASCEGGGYTATESATANEPPAIIASDTPTTAQSSTDLPPPQPSPAADAS
-552 AAAQSPAV
+552 ASCEGGGYTAIESATANEPPAIIADDTPTAAQSPA
-560 LPPPSQRSAAGEGW
+560 E
-574 GGGSARIPAS
+574 
-584 DVETSS
+584 
-590 DTTADESPTAPAS
+590 
-603 PAILPP
+603 
-609 SPCGG
+609 
-614 GDGGGVRPHTAD
+614 
-626 VHSSTDVGR
+626 
-635 PFMADIE
+635 
-642 NVGHK
+642 
-647 CPTYDTA
+647 
-654 DETLTSVP
+654 
-662 RVTPPQPSPT
+662 
-672 GGGSLSVEEGASGSP
+672 
-687 NSDGEPP
+687 
-694 AITIDN
+694 
-700 TPTAPA
+700 
-706 SPAILPPPS
+706 LPPPS

-739 STTTANE
+739 SATTANEPPTAAQSPTVLPPPSQRSAAGEGWGGGSARISSADVETSSATTANE
-746 PPTAAPSPTEL
+746 PPTAAPSPAEL

-764 GWGGG
+764 GGGGG
-769 SKKSSVASFMSAETA
+769 SKQSSAASFQS
-784 STTEEGLGGGSDRV
+784 L
-798 SATEAETTS
+798 
-807 QETPAETT
+807 
-815 PRVPLVTPPQPSP
+815 
-828 TGGGGLTV
+828 
-836 EESASAKAAATLPPP
+836 
-851 QPSPA
+851 
-856 ADAGA
+856 
-861 SCEGGGYSAEEL
+861 
-873 IAADEPPTTIS
+873 
-884 DTPTTAQ
+884 
-891 TPADLPPPPQ
+891 
-901 RSAAGEGRG
+901 RG
-910 GGSAHISTADVETS
+910 
-924 STTTANEPPTVA
+924 
-936 QSPTVLP
+936 
-943 PPPVGEGWG
+943 
-952 GGSKPTSVASFLNDA
+952 
-967 ISVPETSSAEAT
+967 
-979 ATLPPPPPSPAAD
+979 
-992 AGASCEGGSY
+992 
-1002 SFLPWLAT
+1002 WLAT

-1079 FHPLPPLTADAD
+1079 FHQLPPLTADAD

-1151 DQARAHGIALPPDA
+1151 DQAHAHGIRLPPDA

-1254 GVPLNGSAAALLSGT
+1254 GVPLNGSAAALLTGT

-1340 TFTKGLGYP
+1340 TFVKGLGYP
-1349 ELMREHLI
+1349 DLVREHFI
-1357 LGSYY
+1357 LGGYY
-1362 LLLLALA
+1362 LIILTLAVL
-1369 TANLKKQER
+1369 NLKKQER

>member
-44 TLLGLIAGVR
+44 TLLALIAGVR
-54 AIQHGELHV
+54 RIQSGELHV

-69 QPADRLALS
+69 KPADRQALS

-107 LFGLPAGERRA
+107 LFGLPARERRA
-118 RIRRLLDATGLA
+118 RIARLLEATGLA

-156 SPDLLILDEPT
+156 APDLLILDEPT

-173 SRRQFWALVRD
+173 SRRQFWALVAD

-231 ADLEEAYIRL
+231 TNLEDAYIRL

-258 VPDPSLPPAI
+258 VADPSLPPAI
-268 EAHHLTKRFGDF
+268 EAHGLTKRFGDF
-280 TSVDDVSFTIQQ
+280 TSVDNVSFTIQQ

-360 LTLHARLYRLG
+360 LALHARLYRLG
-371 ARGKAAIR
+371 ARSKAAIR

-504 EAAQKHASAGTE
+504 EAAQKEKAGE
-516 FLPAPTPT
+516 TPT
-524 LPHGGGSLSVEE
+524 
-536 SPAVA
+536 
-541 ESPAITIDNTS
+541 
-552 AAAQSPAV
+552 AAQSPAV
-560 LPPPSQRSAAGEGW
+560 LPP
-574 GGGSARIPAS
+574 
-584 DVETSS
+584 
-590 DTTADESPTAPAS
+590 
-603 PAILPP
+603 LP
-609 SPCGG
+609 
-614 GDGGGVRPHTAD
+614 V
-626 VHSSTDVGR
+626 
-635 PFMADIE
+635 
-642 NVGHK
+642 
-647 CPTYDTA
+647 
-654 DETLTSVP
+654 
-662 RVTPPQPSPT
+662 
-672 GGGSLSVEEGASGSP
+672 
-687 NSDGEPP
+687 
-694 AITIDN
+694 
-700 TPTAPA
+700 
-706 SPAILPPPS
+706 
-715 QRSAA
+715 

-739 STTTANE
+739 SATTANE
-746 PPTAAPSPTEL
+746 PPTATPSPTEL

-784 STTEEGLGGGSDRV
+784 STTEEGLGGGSEHAPTTNAGLHSDTE
-798 SATEAETTS
+798 SAPPQAVNPS
-807 QETPAETT
+807 
-815 PRVPLVTPPQPSP
+815 LSPPQPSP
-828 TGGGGLTV
+828 TGGGGFTV
-836 EESASAKAAATLPPP
+836 EEGTSDSTISDNEPPTIIASDTPTAAQSSTDLPPP

-856 ADAGA
+856 ADASA
-861 SCEGGGYSAEEL
+861 SCEGGGYTATESAT
-873 IAADEPPTTIS
+873 ANEPPAIVTG
-884 DTPTTAQ
+884 DTPTAAQ
-891 TPADLPPPPQ
+891 SPTVQPPPSQ
-901 RSAAGEGRG
+901 RSAAGEGWG
-910 GGSAHISTADVETS
+910 GGSARISSADVETS
-924 STTTANEPPTVA
+924 SATTANEPPTA
-936 QSPTVLP
+936 APPPAELP

-952 GGSKPTSVASFLNDA
+952 GGGKKSSVASFMSAETASTTEEGLGGSSA
-967 ISVPETSSAEAT
+967 RISSADVETSSATT
-979 ATLPPPPPSPAAD
+979 ANEPSTAAPSPAELPPPPV
-992 AGASCEGGSY
+992 GEGGGGGSKQSSAA
-1002 SFLPWLAT
+1002 SFQSLRGWLAT

-1018 GKELLRDHVRT
+1018 GKEFLRDHVRT

-1064 AESRAIVEYFAGSSQ
+1064 AESRAITEYFSGSPH
-1079 FHPLPPLTADAD
+1079 FRELPPLAADAD
-1091 IDTALESS
+1091 IDAALESS
-1099 SAKMIIDIPPSF
+1099 SAKMVIDIPPAF

-1116 RGARPEI
+1116 RGTRPEI
-1123 GFYLDGAESFNAASL
+1123 GFYLDGAESFNASNL

-1151 DQARAHGIALPPDA
+1151 DQAHAHGIRLPPDA

-1254 GVPLNGSAAALLSGT
+1254 GVPLNGSAAALLTGT

-1340 TFTKGLGYP
+1340 TFVKGLGYP
-1349 ELMREHLI
+1349 DLVREHFI
-1357 LGSYY
+1357 LGGYY
-1362 LLLLALA
+1362 LIILTLAVL
-1369 TANLKKQER
+1369 NLKKQER

>member
-1 MTALTISH
+1 MAALTISH

-44 TLLGLIAGVR
+44 TLLALIAGVR
-54 AIQHGELHV
+54 RIQRGELHV

-69 QPADRLALS
+69 KPADRLALS

-107 LFGLPAGERRA
+107 LFGLPARERRA
-118 RIRRLLDATGLA
+118 RIARLLEATGLA

-156 SPDLLILDEPT
+156 APDLLILDEPT

-173 SRRQFWALVRD
+173 SRRQFWALVAD

-231 ADLEEAYIRL
+231 TNLEDAYIRL

-258 VPDPSLPPAI
+258 VADPSLPPAI
-268 EAHHLTKRFGDF
+268 EAHGLTKRFGDF
-280 TSVDDVSFTIQQ
+280 TSVDNVSFTIQQ

-360 LTLHARLYRLG
+360 LALHARLYRLG
-371 ARGKAAIR
+371 ARSKAAIR

-524 LPHGGGSLSVEE
+524 LPHGGGGFTVEVGTSDSTISDNE
-536 SPAVA
+536 PPTIIASDTPTAAQSSTDLPPPQPSPAA
-541 ESPAITIDNTS
+541 DASASCEGGGYTATESATANEPPAIIADDTPT
-552 AAAQSPAV
+552 AAQSPTV

-574 GGGSARIPAS
+574 GGGSARI
-584 DVETSS
+584 
-590 DTTADESPTAPAS
+590 
-603 PAILPP
+603 
-609 SPCGG
+609 
-614 GDGGGVRPHTAD
+614 
-626 VHSSTDVGR
+626 
-635 PFMADIE
+635 
-642 NVGHK
+642 
-647 CPTYDTA
+647 
-654 DETLTSVP
+654 
-662 RVTPPQPSPT
+662 
-672 GGGSLSVEEGASGSP
+672 
-687 NSDGEPP
+687 
-694 AITIDN
+694 
-700 TPTAPA
+700 
-706 SPAILPPPS
+706 
-715 QRSAA
+715 
-720 GEGWGGGSVRISS
+720 SS

-739 STTTANE
+739 SATTANE
-746 PPTAAPSPTEL
+746 PPTAAPPPAEL

-764 GWGGG
+764 GGGGG
-769 SKKSSVASFMSAETA
+769 SKQSSAASFQS
-784 STTEEGLGGGSDRV
+784 L
-798 SATEAETTS
+798 
-807 QETPAETT
+807 
-815 PRVPLVTPPQPSP
+815 
-828 TGGGGLTV
+828 
-836 EESASAKAAATLPPP
+836 
-851 QPSPA
+851 
-856 ADAGA
+856 
-861 SCEGGGYSAEEL
+861 
-873 IAADEPPTTIS
+873 
-884 DTPTTAQ
+884 
-891 TPADLPPPPQ
+891 
-901 RSAAGEGRG
+901 RG
-910 GGSAHISTADVETS
+910 
-924 STTTANEPPTVA
+924 
-936 QSPTVLP
+936 
-943 PPPVGEGWG
+943 
-952 GGSKPTSVASFLNDA
+952 
-967 ISVPETSSAEAT
+967 
-979 ATLPPPPPSPAAD
+979 
-992 AGASCEGGSY
+992 
-1002 SFLPWLAT
+1002 WLAT

-1079 FHPLPPLTADAD
+1079 FHQLPPLAADAD
-1091 IDTALESS
+1091 IDAALESS
-1099 SAKMIIDIPPSF
+1099 SAKMIIDIPPAF

-1123 GFYLDGAESFNAASL
+1123 GFYLDGAESFNASNL

-1151 DQARAHGIALPPDA
+1151 DQAHAHGIRLPPDA

-1254 GVPLNGSAAALLSGT
+1254 GVPLNGSAAALLTGT

-1340 TFTKGLGYP
+1340 TFVKGLGYP
-1349 ELMREHLI
+1349 DLVREHFI
-1357 LGSYY
+1357 LGGYY
-1362 LLLLALA
+1362 LIILTLAVL
-1369 TANLKKQER
+1369 NLKKQER

>member
-9 LTHRYGKTLALDD
+9 LTHRYGKTLALND

-44 TLLGLIAGVR
+44 TLLALIAGVR
-54 AIQHGELHV
+54 RIQSGELHV

-69 QPADRLALS
+69 KPADRQALS

-107 LFGLPAGERRA
+107 LFGLPARERRA
-118 RIRRLLDATGLA
+118 RIARLLEATGLA

-156 SPDLLILDEPT
+156 APDLLILDEPT

-173 SRRQFWALVRD
+173 SRRQFWALVAD

-231 ADLEEAYIRL
+231 ANLEEAYIRL

-258 VPDPSLPPAI
+258 VADPRLPPAI
-268 EAHHLTKRFGDF
+268 EAHGLTKRFGDF
-280 TSVDDVSFTIQQ
+280 TSVDNVSFTIQQ

-360 LTLHARLYRLG
+360 LALHARLYRLG
-371 ARGKAAIR
+371 ARSKAAIKEG
-379 DALTQFDLADVADV
+379 LEQFDLVDVADT

-504 EAAQKHASAGTE
+504 EAAQKEKAGEMAT
-516 FLPAPTPT
+516 T
-524 LPHGGGSLSVEE
+524 
-536 SPAVA
+536 
-541 ESPAITIDNTS
+541 
-552 AAAQSPAV
+552 AQSPAV
-560 LPPPSQRSAAGEGW
+560 LPPP
-574 GGGSARIPAS
+574 
-584 DVETSS
+584 
-590 DTTADESPTAPAS
+590 
-603 PAILPP
+603 L
-609 SPCGG
+609 
-614 GDGGGVRPHTAD
+614 
-626 VHSSTDVGR
+626 
-635 PFMADIE
+635 
-642 NVGHK
+642 
-647 CPTYDTA
+647 
-654 DETLTSVP
+654 
-662 RVTPPQPSPT
+662 
-672 GGGSLSVEEGASGSP
+672 
-687 NSDGEPP
+687 
-694 AITIDN
+694 
-700 TPTAPA
+700 
-706 SPAILPPPS
+706 

-720 GEGWGGGSVRISS
+720 GEGWGGGSVRTSS

-739 STTTANE
+739 SATTANE
-746 PPTAAPSPTEL
+746 PPTAAPSPAEL

-769 SKKSSVASFMSAETA
+769 SKQSSAASFQS
-784 STTEEGLGGGSDRV
+784 L
-798 SATEAETTS
+798 
-807 QETPAETT
+807 
-815 PRVPLVTPPQPSP
+815 
-828 TGGGGLTV
+828 
-836 EESASAKAAATLPPP
+836 
-851 QPSPA
+851 
-856 ADAGA
+856 
-861 SCEGGGYSAEEL
+861 
-873 IAADEPPTTIS
+873 
-884 DTPTTAQ
+884 
-891 TPADLPPPPQ
+891 
-901 RSAAGEGRG
+901 RG
-910 GGSAHISTADVETS
+910 
-924 STTTANEPPTVA
+924 
-936 QSPTVLP
+936 
-943 PPPVGEGWG
+943 
-952 GGSKPTSVASFLNDA
+952 
-967 ISVPETSSAEAT
+967 
-979 ATLPPPPPSPAAD
+979 
-992 AGASCEGGSY
+992 
-1002 SFLPWLAT
+1002 WLAT

-1079 FHPLPPLTADAD
+1079 FHQLPPLAADAD

-1099 SAKMIIDIPPSF
+1099 SAKMIIDIPPAF

-1123 GFYLDGAESFNAASL
+1123 GFYLDGAESFNASNL

-1151 DQARAHGIALPPDA
+1151 DQAHAHGIRLPPDA

-1254 GVPLNGSAAALLSGT
+1254 GVPLNGSAAALLTGT

-1313 PVSSLQGGAY
+1313 PVSSLQGGAW

-1340 TFTKGLGYP
+1340 TFVKGLGYP
-1349 ELMREHLI
+1349 DLVREHFI
-1357 LGSYY
+1357 LGGYY
-1362 LLLLALA
+1362 LIILTLAVL
-1369 TANLKKQER
+1369 NLKKQER

>member
-1 MTALTISH
+1 MTALSIEH

-44 TLLGLIAGVR
+44 TLLALIAGVR
-54 AIQHGELHV
+54 RIQSGELHV

-69 QPADRLALS
+69 KPADRQALS

-173 SRRQFWALVRD
+173 SRRQFWALVHD
-184 LQRETAGMTVLVAT
+184 LQQETAGMTVLVAT

-231 ADLEEAYIRL
+231 ANLEEAYIRL

-258 VPDPSLPPAI
+258 VPDPRLPPAI

-360 LTLHARLYRLG
+360 LALHARLYRLG

-379 DALTQFDLADVADV
+379 EALEQFDLVDVADT

-504 EAAQKHASAGTE
+504 EAAQKEKAGE
-516 FLPAPTPT
+516 TPT
-524 LPHGGGSLSVEE
+524 
-536 SPAVA
+536 
-541 ESPAITIDNTS
+541 
-552 AAAQSPAV
+552 AAQSPTV
-560 LPPPSQRSAAGEGW
+560 Q
-574 GGGSARIPAS
+574 
-584 DVETSS
+584 
-590 DTTADESPTAPAS
+590 
-603 PAILPP
+603 
-609 SPCGG
+609 
-614 GDGGGVRPHTAD
+614 
-626 VHSSTDVGR
+626 
-635 PFMADIE
+635 
-642 NVGHK
+642 
-647 CPTYDTA
+647 
-654 DETLTSVP
+654 
-662 RVTPPQPSPT
+662 
-672 GGGSLSVEEGASGSP
+672 
-687 NSDGEPP
+687 
-694 AITIDN
+694 
-700 TPTAPA
+700 
-706 SPAILPPPS
+706 PPPS

-739 STTTANE
+739 SATTANE
-746 PPTAAPSPTEL
+746 PPTA
-757 PPPPVGE
+757 
-764 GWGGG
+764 
-769 SKKSSVASFMSAETA
+769 
-784 STTEEGLGGGSDRV
+784 
-798 SATEAETTS
+798 
-807 QETPAETT
+807 
-815 PRVPLVTPPQPSP
+815 
-828 TGGGGLTV
+828 
-836 EESASAKAAATLPPP
+836 
-851 QPSPA
+851 
-856 ADAGA
+856 
-861 SCEGGGYSAEEL
+861 
-873 IAADEPPTTIS
+873 
-884 DTPTTAQ
+884 
-891 TPADLPPPPQ
+891 
-901 RSAAGEGRG
+901 
-910 GGSAHISTADVETS
+910 
-924 STTTANEPPTVA
+924 A

-943 PPPVGEGWG
+943 PPPVGEGGG
-952 GGSKPTSVASFLNDA
+952 GGSKQSSAASFQSLR
-967 ISVPETSSAEAT
+967 
-979 ATLPPPPPSPAAD
+979 
-992 AGASCEGGSY
+992 G
-1002 SFLPWLAT
+1002 WLAT

-1079 FHPLPPLTADAD
+1079 FHQLPPLTADAD

-1099 SAKMIIDIPPSF
+1099 SAKMIIDIPPAF

-1123 GFYLDGAESFNAASL
+1123 GFYLDGAESFNASNL

-1151 DQARAHGIALPPDA
+1151 DQAHAHGIRLPPDA

-1228 LGKQLPYLAAA
+1228 LGKQLPYLASA

-1254 GVPLNGSAAALLSGT
+1254 GVPLNGSAAALLTGT

-1340 TFTKGLGYP
+1340 TFVKGLGYP
-1349 ELMREHLI
+1349 DLVREHFI
-1357 LGSYY
+1357 LGGYY
-1362 LLLLALA
+1362 LIILTLAVL
-1369 TANLKKQER
+1369 NLKKQER

>member
-1 MTALTISH
+1 MTALTIEH

-54 AIQHGELHV
+54 QLQQGELHV

-69 QPADRLALS
+69 KAADRLALS

-107 LFGLPAGERRA
+107 LFGLPARERRA
-118 RIRRLLDATGLA
+118 RIQRLLEATGLA

-173 SRRQFWALVRD
+173 SRRQFWALVAD

-219 VNAPTREVMAGH
+219 INAPTREVIAGH
-231 ADLEEAYIRL
+231 ANLEEAYIRL

-258 VPDPSLPPAI
+258 VADPSLPPAI

-280 TSVDDVSFTIQQ
+280 TSVDNVSFTIQQ

-371 ARGKAAIR
+371 ARGKAAIA
-379 DALTQFDLADVADV
+379 DALAQFDLKDVADT

-471 QGRVLAV
+471 QGRVLAI
-478 GTPAELVAQYQAP
+478 GTPAELVAQYHAP

-504 EAAQKHASAGTE
+504 EAAQKEKAGETTTTAA
-516 FLPAPTPT
+516 PAT
-524 LPHGGGSLSVEE
+524 
-536 SPAVA
+536 
-541 ESPAITIDNTS
+541 D
-552 AAAQSPAV
+552 

-574 GGGSARIPAS
+574 
-584 DVETSS
+584 
-590 DTTADESPTAPAS
+590 
-603 PAILPP
+603 
-609 SPCGG
+609 
-614 GDGGGVRPHTAD
+614 
-626 VHSSTDVGR
+626 
-635 PFMADIE
+635 
-642 NVGHK
+642 
-647 CPTYDTA
+647 
-654 DETLTSVP
+654 
-662 RVTPPQPSPT
+662 
-672 GGGSLSVEEGASGSP
+672 
-687 NSDGEPP
+687 
-694 AITIDN
+694 
-700 TPTAPA
+700 
-706 SPAILPPPS
+706 
-715 QRSAA
+715 
-720 GEGWGGGSVRISS
+720 
-733 ADVETS
+733 
-739 STTTANE
+739 
-746 PPTAAPSPTEL
+746 
-757 PPPPVGE
+757 
-764 GWGGG
+764 
-769 SKKSSVASFMSAETA
+769 
-784 STTEEGLGGGSDRV
+784 
-798 SATEAETTS
+798 
-807 QETPAETT
+807 
-815 PRVPLVTPPQPSP
+815 
-828 TGGGGLTV
+828 
-836 EESASAKAAATLPPP
+836 
-851 QPSPA
+851 
-856 ADAGA
+856 
-861 SCEGGGYSAEEL
+861 
-873 IAADEPPTTIS
+873 
-884 DTPTTAQ
+884 
-891 TPADLPPPPQ
+891 
-901 RSAAGEGRG
+901 G

-943 PPPVGEGWG
+943 PSPCG
-952 GGSKPTSVASFLNDA
+952 GGAEGTHEKGESLFHGNRGGGVRPHTADTDSSKTT
-967 ISVPETSSAEAT
+967 I
-979 ATLPPPPPSPAAD
+979 
-992 AGASCEGGSY
+992 
-1002 SFLPWLAT
+1002 LAT

-1044 WGVSFDVGNLAFA
+1044 WGVSFDVGSLAFA

-1064 AESRAIVEYFAGSSQ
+1064 VESRSIVEYFAGSSQ
-1079 FHPLPPLTADAD
+1079 FHPLPALAQDAD
-1091 IDTALESS
+1091 IDAVLESS
-1099 SAKMIIDIPPSF
+1099 SAKMVIDIPPSF
-1111 GRDLL
+1111 GRNLL
-1116 RGARPEI
+1116 RGERPEI
-1123 GFYLDGAESFNAASL
+1123 GFYIDGAESFNASNMH
-1138 TGYIASILGDYAR
+1138 GYILSILGDYAR
-1151 DQARAHGIALPPDA
+1151 DQARAHGISLPPEA
-1165 AQLVPRFRY
+1165 AQLIPRFRY
-1174 NPDFKSILAIAP
+1174 NPDSKSIYAIAP

-1239 MLSFLILYLMMRYWF
+1239 MLSFLILFLMMRYWF
-1254 GVPLNGSAAALLSGT
+1254 GVPLKGSFAALASGT
-1269 LLMCATT
+1269 LLMCATS
-1276 TATGLLVS
+1276 TAIGLFVS
-1284 CFTRSQVAAIFITA
+1284 SFTRSQVAAIFITA

-1349 ELMREHLI
+1349 DLIREHLI
-1357 LGSYY
+1357 LAASY
-1362 LLLLALA
+1362 LLFLTLA
-1369 TANLKKQER
+1369 TMNLKKQER

>member
-1 MTALTISH
+1 MTALTIEH

-54 AIQHGELHV
+54 QLQQGELHV

-69 QPADRLALS
+69 KPADRLALS

-107 LFGLPAGERRA
+107 LFGLPARERRA
-118 RIRRLLDATGLA
+118 RIQRLLEATGLA

-156 SPDLLILDEPT
+156 APDLLILDEPT

-231 ADLEEAYIRL
+231 TNLEDAYIRL

-258 VPDPSLPPAI
+258 VPDPRLPPAI
-268 EAHHLTKRFGDF
+268 EAHGLTKRFGDF
-280 TSVDDVSFTIQQ
+280 TSVDNVSFTIQQ

-371 ARGKAAIR
+371 ARGKAAIKE
-379 DALTQFDLADVADV
+379 ALEQFDLKDVADT

-428 DPAARDMFWRHL
+428 DPAARDMFWQHL

-471 QGRVLAV
+471 QGRVLAI
-478 GTPAELVAQYQAP
+478 GTPAELVAQYHAP

-504 EAAQKHASAGTE
+504 EAAQKEKAGETTTTAA
-516 FLPAPTPT
+516 PAT
-524 LPHGGGSLSVEE
+524 
-536 SPAVA
+536 
-541 ESPAITIDNTS
+541 D
-552 AAAQSPAV
+552 

-574 GGGSARIPAS
+574 
-584 DVETSS
+584 
-590 DTTADESPTAPAS
+590 
-603 PAILPP
+603 
-609 SPCGG
+609 
-614 GDGGGVRPHTAD
+614 
-626 VHSSTDVGR
+626 
-635 PFMADIE
+635 
-642 NVGHK
+642 
-647 CPTYDTA
+647 
-654 DETLTSVP
+654 
-662 RVTPPQPSPT
+662 
-672 GGGSLSVEEGASGSP
+672 
-687 NSDGEPP
+687 
-694 AITIDN
+694 
-700 TPTAPA
+700 
-706 SPAILPPPS
+706 
-715 QRSAA
+715 
-720 GEGWGGGSVRISS
+720 
-733 ADVETS
+733 
-739 STTTANE
+739 
-746 PPTAAPSPTEL
+746 
-757 PPPPVGE
+757 
-764 GWGGG
+764 
-769 SKKSSVASFMSAETA
+769 
-784 STTEEGLGGGSDRV
+784 
-798 SATEAETTS
+798 
-807 QETPAETT
+807 
-815 PRVPLVTPPQPSP
+815 
-828 TGGGGLTV
+828 
-836 EESASAKAAATLPPP
+836 
-851 QPSPA
+851 
-856 ADAGA
+856 
-861 SCEGGGYSAEEL
+861 
-873 IAADEPPTTIS
+873 
-884 DTPTTAQ
+884 
-891 TPADLPPPPQ
+891 
-901 RSAAGEGRG
+901 G

-943 PPPVGEGWG
+943 PSPCG
-952 GGSKPTSVASFLNDA
+952 GGAEGTHEKGESLFHGNRGGGVRPHTADTDSSKTT
-967 ISVPETSSAEAT
+967 I
-979 ATLPPPPPSPAAD
+979 
-992 AGASCEGGSY
+992 
-1002 SFLPWLAT
+1002 LAT
-1010 IRTFAIRE
+1010 IRTIAIRE

-1044 WGVSFDVGNLAFA
+1044 WGVSFDVGSLAFA

-1064 AESRAIVEYFAGSSQ
+1064 VESRSIVEYFAGSSQ
-1079 FHPLPPLTADAD
+1079 FHPLPALAQDAD
-1091 IDTALESS
+1091 IDAVLESS
-1099 SAKMIIDIPPSF
+1099 SAKMVIDIPPSF
-1111 GRDLL
+1111 GRNLL

-1123 GFYLDGAESFNAASL
+1123 GFYIDGAESFNASNMH
-1138 TGYIASILGDYAR
+1138 GYILSILGDYAR
-1151 DQARAHGIALPPDA
+1151 DQARAHGISLPPEA
-1165 AQLVPRFRY
+1165 ARLIPRFRY
-1174 NPDFKSILAIAP
+1174 NPDSKSIYAIAP

-1239 MLSFLILYLMMRYWF
+1239 MLSFLILFLMMRYWF
-1254 GVPLNGSAAALLSGT
+1254 GVPLKGSFAALASGT
-1269 LLMCATT
+1269 LLMCATS
-1276 TATGLLVS
+1276 TAIGLFVS
-1284 CFTRSQVAAIFITA
+1284 SFTRSQVAAIFITA

-1349 ELMREHLI
+1349 DLIREHLI
-1357 LGSYY
+1357 LAASY
-1362 LLLLALA
+1362 LLFLTLA
-1369 TANLKKQER
+1369 TMNLKKQER

>member
-9 LTHRYGKTLALDD
+9 LTHRYGKTLALND

-44 TLLGLIAGVR
+44 TLLALIAGVR
-54 AIQHGELHV
+54 RIQSGELHV

-69 QPADRLALS
+69 KPADRQALS

-107 LFGLPAGERRA
+107 LFGLPARERRA
-118 RIRRLLDATGLA
+118 RIARLLEATGLA

-156 SPDLLILDEPT
+156 APDLLILDEPT

-173 SRRQFWALVRD
+173 SRRQFWALVAD

-231 ADLEEAYIRL
+231 TNLEDAYIRL

-258 VPDPSLPPAI
+258 VPDPRLPPAI
-268 EAHHLTKRFGDF
+268 EAHGLTKRFGDF
-280 TSVDDVSFTIQQ
+280 TSVDNVSFTIQQ

-360 LTLHARLYRLG
+360 LALHARLYRLG
-371 ARGKAAIR
+371 ARSKAAIR

-393 KPAAL
+393 KPSAL

-504 EAAQKHASAGTE
+504 EAAQKEKAGE
-516 FLPAPTPT
+516 TPT
-524 LPHGGGSLSVEE
+524 
-536 SPAVA
+536 
-541 ESPAITIDNTS
+541 
-552 AAAQSPAV
+552 AAQSPAV
-560 LPPPSQRSAAGEGW
+560 LPPPLQRSAAGEGW
-574 GGGSARIPAS
+574 GGSI
-584 DVETSS
+584 
-590 DTTADESPTAPAS
+590 
-603 PAILPP
+603 
-609 SPCGG
+609 
-614 GDGGGVRPHTAD
+614 
-626 VHSSTDVGR
+626 
-635 PFMADIE
+635 
-642 NVGHK
+642 
-647 CPTYDTA
+647 
-654 DETLTSVP
+654 
-662 RVTPPQPSPT
+662 
-672 GGGSLSVEEGASGSP
+672 
-687 NSDGEPP
+687 
-694 AITIDN
+694 
-700 TPTAPA
+700 
-706 SPAILPPPS
+706 
-715 QRSAA
+715 
-720 GEGWGGGSVRISS
+720 VRISS

-746 PPTAAPSPTEL
+746 PPTAAQSPTVQPPPSQRSAAGEGWGGGSVRTSSADVETSSATTANEPPTAAPSPAEL

-764 GWGGG
+764 GGGGG
-769 SKKSSVASFMSAETA
+769 SKQSSAASFQS
-784 STTEEGLGGGSDRV
+784 L
-798 SATEAETTS
+798 
-807 QETPAETT
+807 
-815 PRVPLVTPPQPSP
+815 
-828 TGGGGLTV
+828 
-836 EESASAKAAATLPPP
+836 
-851 QPSPA
+851 
-856 ADAGA
+856 
-861 SCEGGGYSAEEL
+861 
-873 IAADEPPTTIS
+873 
-884 DTPTTAQ
+884 
-891 TPADLPPPPQ
+891 
-901 RSAAGEGRG
+901 RG
-910 GGSAHISTADVETS
+910 
-924 STTTANEPPTVA
+924 
-936 QSPTVLP
+936 
-943 PPPVGEGWG
+943 
-952 GGSKPTSVASFLNDA
+952 
-967 ISVPETSSAEAT
+967 
-979 ATLPPPPPSPAAD
+979 
-992 AGASCEGGSY
+992 
-1002 SFLPWLAT
+1002 WLAT

-1064 AESRAIVEYFAGSSQ
+1064 AESRAITEYFSGSPHFRELS
-1079 FHPLPPLTADAD
+1079 PLAADAD

-1099 SAKMIIDIPPSF
+1099 SAKMVIDIPPAF

-1116 RGARPEI
+1116 RGTRPEI
-1123 GFYLDGAESFNAASL
+1123 GFYLDGAESFNASNL

-1151 DQARAHGIALPPDA
+1151 DQAHAHGIRLPPDA

-1254 GVPLNGSAAALLSGT
+1254 GVPLNGSAAALLTGT

-1340 TFTKGLGYP
+1340 TFVKGLGYP
-1349 ELMREHLI
+1349 DLVREHFI
-1357 LGSYY
+1357 LGGYY
-1362 LLLLALA
+1362 LIILTLAVL
-1369 TANLKKQER
+1369 NLKKQER